1 MENKSNS
8 LNRIKRH
15 QREKVLR
22 FSIRKYS
29 FGAASVAV
37 AALMFLGARVASADT
52 VSGSSSQSTAGVVQ
66 PNDKGDSPVGIKEPT
81 ENKSEVVNKSL
92 ENKETAIVENS
103 SNTVD
108 KSQLR
113 KVVEELNALL
123 STKLNL
129 DDSVLSSVKERVKKA
144 QVLLDKADAV
154 QKDINELKELLSTD
168 LATLSTTVKES
179 SDVKE
184 SSEVRESN
192 TGTEAEKPVS
202 ESSSEVRASEESQT
216 VSAKKDALKVSVD
229 QLQAAILEV
238 PEHDTT
244 KEVLEKANELLGL
257 AQGVLQNTTVSLTDV
272 EQMNKLVKRMF
283 TSVKNATT
291 RLSSGARDPRN
302 GQRMAQGTGF
312 RADSGRVEGALNNVK
327 EYISE
332 PAGQGSTVEG
342 NRTRTIE
349 KVFMTA
355 KYSTEGNQKFITY
368 DVFFHNDGKALG
380 GDFVGDAF
388 WFYPPRDLLYNVGS
402 NYPVG
407 VVSDAY
413 YERYQKKPGTTGRL
427 SDNPDHFTQVGPRYM
442 VSLSAGKVQDDGS
455 QRLWG
460 SAGGLFQ
467 FDGGPSGRNRS
478 QVQQMLKQ
486 LQNNPEL
493 NSIIRLGNNPNG
505 SLPGPSYSHLLTIS
519 KHQHFAYK
527 YHVKMRLRDDV
538 TDAQAQRAGAMA
550 VSAKAGG
557 GTTAY
562 EAYVYAATGTRL
574 VSKPDAQLNPIQGLT
589 VTKTVGD
596 TLGDPDDPANSGYV
610 RHKES
615 KPFPASMKWSW
626 QNGVKPASTA
636 TTAGVFKYKVIA
648 RYQDGTSSEDKGSGS
663 DGTVTLNV
671 KPKTPVIDQNSVNEK
686 AGKKGQKVVVN
697 VQNGVPD
704 NSTVTLYSGNKVI
717 GTGTTSGQKAT
728 INVPGV
734 LPSTE
739 IKAKTTVKDTT
750 VDSEFSAPVIPTPER
765 DTQPP
770 TVKMT
775 NPTNN
780 REFVLGSSE
789 NNSPEVE
796 VFRGATLDIPLK
808 MHDNNANGKINIK
821 HISGLPRGV
830 NLNHGNTLT
839 TNSGSETKPAT
850 ATISG
855 RVATDAHLGTN
866 VVTLKASDDATG
878 NVDKGNQSTLKFKV
892 KTYDLAFEDR
902 GTPVNDNTRSDVL
915 GLKQRSADPNHY
927 LTTTDGTNKGDGYF
941 GADMKFRYLNGNE
954 ISEHVSFDKIGKYDV
969 KARAYFPN
977 SKTSTKGLPT
987 NPTTGLTG
995 DTASVAG
1002 RGFLEK
1008 TIEFNVKPNT
1018 PTLAQEQF
1026 YGTAGS
1032 RPSVTVGNL
1041 PTSDQLQNG
1050 SNVTVELYQGTTKVA
1065 SKTVTDRNSTTTL
1078 FAGDFTANLREGQ
1091 PVHAVVKVSGG
1102 QNATAYSVT
1111 SDNSADR
1118 NVTGRSVFAQPA
1130 NKIVQI
1136 KKGNLSEEEKTAI
1149 KNAIFEAN
1157 KNGILRGKTVNDITI
1172 TDAGVIRAVDKDNKV
1187 AELEVNPT
1195 TGVVTRYAH
1204 IRDDYNLTFKNNG
1217 ILANRPTDKGFEWSQ
1232 DGKSLIYKFDATKG
1246 TPLPINDI
1254 LNTITA
1260 NPKNPDASRQPSLTV
1275 VNGTDKVAGERKE
1288 NGYKHEGGFFY
1299 HNNKPVNVLD
1309 IVRDNFA
1316 GGGTVDNSANKL
1328 VETNRSDV
1336 NDRNIVGTNL
1346 EKGTTTIPVSNGAG
1360 TVTINTPVVKAK
1372 DGSSLI
1378 VKRKLYLMP
1387 KWTDAAL
1394 LAERNTTLENNTN
1407 VINLYFVPVDPIKP
1421 EVARSNSNNL
1431 ATSSNQATRLAENTS
1446 FTSLVKVT
1454 DNYDKDDA
1462 TNATTNT
1469 VRSKL
1474 NMWVKTGNTKTLIV
1488 ENGVEKT
1495 DVITRLK
1502 KEVTP
1507 ATYEVFA
1514 KTTDASGNKSHE
1526 DNSDGASLGFFKVGY
1541 NLVARQTINVVRGE
1555 TLTQAE
1561 LNKLVQVREGN
1572 TLQDL
1577 PQGATVTAV
1586 LETASIRSG
1595 KEETKTVEATVNFG
1609 ENRTQK
1615 INLTY
1620 KVLNTFPI
1628 ARTLYDFKN
1637 PDTARSGGSSVYYH
1651 NGGTIP
1657 DGMTWIYKAS
1667 DNVAQPG
1674 DKFTEALAKD
1684 PVGTTNYKFG
1694 GKYDYSRNTN
1704 RPTTTGNLE
1713 YTETVTHKVFDV
1725 EANRI
1730 RVTVSKGAT
1739 LTEQNAKDAVAK
1751 VAGSEDLPTGTTYEW
1766 VNAQGNKQ
1774 TLIANTPGV
1783 QNYRVKVTLPM
1794 SQTGQNQPDATQ
1806 KRPSKIIDVKV
1817 NVKPEAPTYDTTIK
1831 PKGSIGVPTVASTD
1845 RELTGTGRPGAKIK
1859 VTVPG
1864 VPINEVTVGNNGKWR
1879 VSLPKGLNSNQLN
1892 QTQLVPRDQVTV
1904 TQIVDGI
1911 ESDATNVAVSLGE
1924 TTIQPSEERG
1934 NSLFAGAK
1942 NIVVKA
1948 PHDAGMVYVSY
1959 TDKATGAAREIGLKR
1974 ENINSTWVSN
1984 KPTLGE
1990 VKNTT
1995 KDAFTNTITIEMKES
2010 IAEGT
2015 AKAIANI
2022 SERNY
2027 SSAVDWKTIQVTNQ
2041 APTVTSAVAGNEK
2054 VLEFGENIDLKT
2066 LVTKADYED
2075 DKDATRGTKVRTEIV
2090 SVNGQNDVKDINSRK
2105 PGTYIVKYKA
2115 IDSQGKESGE
2125 IQLTVKVREDKP
2137 TPPTAT
2143 APSDGTV
2150 TVTPTGDA
2158 DKVTVNYTD
2167 EKEQNKT
2174 VTVVKDKNGTWS
2186 SSDKP
2191 VGVTVDSSTG
2201 QLLIPAEGVKDKSQV
2216 TATATKG
2223 DSHPSEPTTVT
2234 AQAKDFTPVKP
2245 DEKVVVQDKSHLTP
2259 EEKKQVEDK
2268 VKAKNPGK
2276 TVTVGEDGTATVT
2289 DPSTK
2294 ISHPI
2299 AGKDLVIEDFTPV
2312 KPDEKVVVQDKSH
2325 LTPEEK
2331 KQVEDKVKAK
2341 NPGKTVTVGD
2351 DGTAT
2356 VTDLEIGIS
2365 HDIVGEEM
2373 TLIAPPTVELPEF
2386 KGGVNGELP
2395 DPITLPELT
2404 IEVRWID
2411 EDGNVLKPSVKTGNE
2426 KDVEHGSIPGYEFV
2440 RTVIDENEPVITHI
2454 FRKVSGSTNPNT
2466 IPVTPVTPDT
2476 NRGSG
2481 QDAPAP
2487 TTPVPDAVT
2496 PNADQVD
2503 TKTTV
2508 DNGAKSNGSQ
2518 NVLPNTG
2525 TESNATLASLG
2536 LLGMLGGLGLA
2547 LAKKKED

>member
-37 AALMFLGARVASADT
+37 AALMFLGARVVSADT
-52 VSGSSSQSTAGVVQ
+52 VSGSNSQSTAGVVQ
-66 PNDKGDSPVGIKEPT
+66 PNDKGNSPVGIKEPT
-81 ENKSEVVNKSL
+81 ENKSEVVNSSL
-92 ENKETAIVENS
+92 ENKETALVENS

-113 KVVEELNALL
+113 TVVEELNSLL

-129 DDSVLSSVKERVKKA
+129 DDSVLSSVKERVQRA
-144 QVLLDKADAV
+144 QALLDKADAV
-154 QKDINELKELLSTD
+154 QKDINELKELLSAD
-168 LATLSTTVKES
+168 LATLSNA
-179 SDVKE
+179 VKE

-192 TGTEAEKPVS
+192 TGTEAEKPAS
-202 ESSSEVRASEESQT
+202 QPSSEVRASEENQT

-229 QLQAAILEV
+229 QLKAAISEV

-244 KEVLEKANELLGL
+244 KKVLEKANELLGL
-257 AQGVLQNTTVSLTDV
+257 AQGVLENTTVSLNEV
-272 EQMNKLVKRMF
+272 EEMNKLVKRMF
-283 TSVKNATT
+283 ISVKNATT
-291 RLSSGARDPRN
+291 RLSSGSHDPRN
-302 GQRMAQGTGF
+302 GKRIAEGTGF

-574 VSKPDAQLNPIQGLT
+574 VSKPATPSIPTNLTGKAGTRTQIEVDAEAGVSVVVYDRGGQELGQGKANASGKAFITPSKDIPSGKVTARAIDKAGNVSDPSNPQVATAPVPNPIT
-589 VTKTVGD
+589 VSPFTHGD
-596 TLGDPDDPANSGYV
+596 TSVTLRPNGKTDIVYASIQGKAIKFEKQANNQYKQITNDAKITFTPKGDGSITITLPAGKQFKAGDRVVTRAENSDITSNTGT
-610 RHKES
+610 R
-615 KPFPASMKWSW
+615 
-626 QNGVKPASTA
+626 ASTEA
-636 TTAGVFKYKVIA
+636 EVYGQLKRSDKVPVKDPSNLSPTDKERVKAAVLKANPGIEVADLTIA
-648 RYQDGTSSEDKGSGS
+648 KNGDVTYNHRGEGS
-663 DGTVTLNV
+663 NV
-671 KPKTPVIDQNSVNEK
+671 KREIQLKDNVNRDNVAPGKPTIETPLLGK
-686 AGKKGQKVVVN
+686 AGTRTSIIVQTEAGAKVELFDSKNRKIGEKVADKQGRVTIEPTANLVAGN
-697 VQNGVPD
+697 V
-704 NSTVTLYSGNKVI
+704 TA
-717 GTGTTSGQKAT
+717 KAT
-728 INVPGV
+728 DEAGNISQ
-734 LPSTE
+734 PSD
-739 IKAKTTVKDTT
+739 AKVATYPLVK
-750 VDSEFSAPVIPTPER
+750 
-765 DTQPP
+765 QP
-770 TVKMT
+770 
-775 NPTNN
+775 
-780 REFVLGSSE
+780 
-789 NNSPEVE
+789 
-796 VFRGATLDIPLK
+796 I
-808 MHDNNANGKINIK
+808 INIK
-821 HISGLPRGV
+821 
-830 NLNHGNTLT
+830 
-839 TNSGSETKPAT
+839 
-850 ATISG
+850 
-855 RVATDAHLGTN
+855 
-866 VVTLKASDDATG
+866 
-878 NVDKGNQSTLKFKV
+878 Q
-892 KTYDLAFEDR
+892 
-902 GTPVNDNTRSDVL
+902 
-915 GLKQRSADPNHY
+915 
-927 LTTTDGTNKGDGYF
+927 
-941 GADMKFRYLNGNE
+941 
-954 ISEHVSFDKIGKYDV
+954 
-969 KARAYFPN
+969 
-977 SKTSTKGLPT
+977 
-987 NPTTGLTG
+987 
-995 DTASVAG
+995 
-1002 RGFLEK
+1002 
-1008 TIEFNVKPNT
+1008 
-1018 PTLAQEQF
+1018 
-1026 YGTAGS
+1026 
-1032 RPSVTVGNL
+1032 
-1041 PTSDQLQNG
+1041 
-1050 SNVTVELYQGTTKVA
+1050 
-1065 SKTVTDRNSTTTL
+1065 
-1078 FAGDFTANLREGQ
+1078 
-1091 PVHAVVKVSGG
+1091 
-1102 QNATAYSVT
+1102 
-1111 SDNSADR
+1111 
-1118 NVTGRSVFAQPA
+1118 
-1130 NKIVQI
+1130 
-1136 KKGNLSEEEKTAI
+1136 
-1149 KNAIFEAN
+1149 
-1157 KNGILRGKTVNDITI
+1157 
-1172 TDAGVIRAVDKDNKV
+1172 
-1187 AELEVNPT
+1187 
-1195 TGVVTRYAH
+1195 
-1204 IRDDYNLTFKNNG
+1204 
-1217 ILANRPTDKGFEWSQ
+1217 
-1232 DGKSLIYKFDATKG
+1232 
-1246 TPLPINDI
+1246 
-1254 LNTITA
+1254 
-1260 NPKNPDASRQPSLTV
+1260 
-1275 VNGTDKVAGERKE
+1275 GERLTPEEIKQT
-1288 NGYKHEGGFFY
+1288 
-1299 HNNKPVNVLD
+1299 VL
-1309 IVRDNFA
+1309 
-1316 GGGTVDNSANKL
+1316 L
-1328 VETNRSDV
+1328 Q
-1336 NDRNIVGTNL
+1336 
-1346 EKGTTTIPVSNGAG
+1346 NGAG
-1360 TVTINTPVVKAK
+1360 TTNLPSNVQVTGNF
-1372 DGSSLI
+1372 D
-1378 VKRKLYLMP
+1378 
-1387 KWTDAAL
+1387 
-1394 LAERNTTLENNTN
+1394 
-1407 VINLYFVPVDPIKP
+1407 
-1421 EVARSNSNNL
+1421 
-1431 ATSSNQATRLAENTS
+1431 TSSAG
-1446 FTSLVKVT
+1446 
-1454 DNYDKDDA
+1454 DK
-1462 TNATTNT
+1462 
-1469 VRSKL
+1469 
-1474 NMWVKTGNTKTLIV
+1474 
-1488 ENGVEKT
+1488 
-1495 DVITRLK
+1495 
-1502 KEVTP
+1502 
-1507 ATYEVFA
+1507 
-1514 KTTDASGNKSHE
+1514 KTT
-1526 DNSDGASLGFFKVGY
+1526 V
-1541 NLVARQTINVVRGE
+1541 
-1555 TLTQAE
+1555 
-1561 LNKLVQVREGN
+1561 
-1572 TLQDL
+1572 
-1577 PQGATVTAV
+1577 TVTFPDAP
-1586 LETASIRSG
+1586 AQQ
-1595 KEETKTVEATVNFG
+1595 VEV
-1609 ENRTQK
+1609 
-1615 INLTY
+1615 TY
-1620 KVLNTFPI
+1620 KVLPTFPI
-1628 ARTLYDFKN
+1628 ARMVYDFKGMDHGNSESGYYVN
-1637 PDTARSGGSSVYYH
+1637 PGNLPSGMVWVAKR
-1651 NGGTIP
+1651 NGEQEQSASKLRE
-1657 DGMTWIYKAS
+1657 MLKA
-1667 DNVAQPG
+1667 
-1674 DKFTEALAKD
+1674 D
-1684 PVGTTNYKFG
+1684 PVGTKTYTFS
-1694 GKYDYSRNTN
+1694 GKYNHGRFTN
-1704 RPTTTGNLE
+1704 NPNDAQKLAHTGTFE
-1713 YTETVTHKVFDV
+1713 HKVFDV
-1725 EANRI
+1725 EANRT

-1817 NVKPEAPTYDTTIK
+1817 NVKPEAPTYNTTIN

-1864 VPINEVTVGNNGKWR
+1864 VTINEVTVGNNGKWR

-1959 TDKATGAAREIGLKR
+1959 TDKATGKAHEIGLKR
-1974 ENINSTWVSN
+1974 ENINSPWVSN

-2022 SERNY
+2022 SEGKY

-2090 SVNGQNDVKDINSRK
+2090 SVNGQNNVKDINSRK
-2105 PGTYIVKYKA
+2105 SGTYIVKYKA

-2125 IQLTVKVREDKP
+2125 IQLTVKVREDKPTPPTATAPSDGTVTVTPTGDADKVIVNYTDEKNAQKTVTVVKAKNGTWSSSDKPAGVTVDPRTGALLIPEDGVRDRSQVTATATKGDSRPSDPKIVTAQQRDFVPVVPDKTPVTKVTNLTPEEREKVKAKVQTRNPGKNISISTDGTATLTDPKTNISHQISGDKLVESNDKIKPTVEIPYDNPARQEIYVYSGETNNITIKVKDNSGKISKSYLVFAANDRRGLGAEDNSYLGGGSSNGLYLTATKIHSDTPTSENQPATITVSGNLNNQPFTGEKSITRYVFAEDPSGNTNYDHVGRTDDTGALGRVKFVWKSQTSKYDAQAPGTPVLLDNADATQIENAVKQANPTFSDKITSLTVNGNNVIVTYKDDSTDRLDASKVFKVRDSKP

-2289 DPSTK
+2289 D
-2294 ISHPI
+2294 
-2299 AGKDLVIEDFTPV
+2299 
-2312 KPDEKVVVQDKSH
+2312 
-2325 LTPEEK
+2325 
-2331 KQVEDKVKAK
+2331 
-2341 NPGKTVTVGD
+2341 
-2351 DGTAT
+2351 
-2356 VTDLEIGIS
+2356 LEIGIS

-2386 KGGVNGELP
+2386 NGGVNGELP
-2395 DPITLPELT
+2395 DPIPSRELT

-2411 EDGNVLKPSVKTGNE
+2411 EDGNVLKPSVKTGE
-2426 KDVEHGSIPGYEFV
+2426 ADATAHGSIPGYEFV
-2440 RTVIDENEPVITHI
+2440 RTMIDENEPVITHI

-2476 NRGSG
+2476 NGGSG
-2481 QDAPAP
+2481 QDAPAPTP

>member
-8 LNRIKRH
+8 LNRLKRH

-52 VSGSSSQSTAGVVQ
+52 LNESSSQSTAGVVH
-66 PNDKGDSPVGIKEPT
+66 PNDKGDSPVIIENTT
-81 ENKSEVVNKSL
+81 ENKSEVVNSSL
-92 ENKETAIVENS
+92 ENKETALVENS

-113 KVVEELNALL
+113 TVVEELNSLL

-129 DDSVLSSVKERVKKA
+129 DDSVLSSVKERVQIA
-144 QVLLDKADAV
+144 QALLDKADAV

-168 LATLSTTVKES
+168 LATLSNA
-179 SDVKE
+179 VKE

-192 TGTEAEKPVS
+192 TGTEAEKPAS
-202 ESSSEVRASEESQT
+202 QPSSEVRASEENQT
-216 VSAKKDALKVSVD
+216 VSAKKDSLKVSVD
-229 QLQAAILEV
+229 QLQAAISEV

-244 KEVLEKANELLGL
+244 KEVLKKANEVMVL

-272 EQMNKLVKRMF
+272 EQMNKRVKRMF
-283 TSVKNATT
+283 ISVKNATT
-291 RLSSGARDPRN
+291 RLTSGSHDPRN
-302 GQRMAQGTGF
+302 GKSMDQGTGF
-312 RADSGRVEGALNNVK
+312 RANGELVEGALSNVK

-332 PAGQGSTVEG
+332 PAGHGSTVEG
-342 NRTRTIE
+342 NRPKTIE
-349 KVFMTA
+349 KTFMKAT
-355 KYSTEGNQKFITY
+355 YSKEGDKKFITY
-368 DVFFHNDGKALG
+368 DVYFQNDGKALDG
-380 GDFVGDAF
+380 IYKNAF
-388 WFYPPRDLLYNVGS
+388 WFYPPRDLLYDAGRS
-402 NYPVG
+402 YPVG
-407 VVSDAY
+407 VVSEAY
-413 YERYQKKPGTTGRL
+413 YERYKKKEGATGTL
-427 SDNPDHFTQVGPRYM
+427 SENPNNFTREGERYN
-442 VSLSAGKVQDDGS
+442 VPLGALNVRNGFQDYNS
-455 QRLWG
+455 QNLWKN
-460 SAGGLFQ
+460 AGGIYQLS
-467 FDGGPSGRNRS
+467 GGPNSNDQR
-478 QVQQMLKQ
+478 QQMLKQ
-486 LQNNPEL
+486 LQYNEDL
-493 NSIIRLGNNPNG
+493 NRIIKLNNNPNG
-505 SLPGPSYSHLLTIS
+505 SYPGASYSHLLTVGS
-519 KHQHFAYK
+519 GQNYAYK
-527 YHVKMRLRDDV
+527 YHVKMRLKDNV
-538 TDAQAQRAGAMA
+538 TDAQARTAGTIA
-550 VSAKAGG
+550 VTAKEGYAK
-557 GTTAY
+557 TALA
-562 EAYVYAATGTRL
+562 AYVYAATGTRL
-574 VSKPDAQLNPIQGLT
+574 VSKPVTPSIPTNLTGKAGTRTQIEVDAEAGVSVVVYDHGGKELGRGEANTSGKAFIKPTKDIPSGKVTAKAIDKAGNVSDPSNPQVATAPVPNPIT
-589 VTKTVGD
+589 VSPFTHGD
-596 TLGDPDDPANSGYV
+596 TSVTLRPNGKTDIVYATIRGNGIKYEKQANGNYRELSNPS
-610 RHKES
+610 RMS
-615 KPFPASMKWSW
+615 FRA
-626 QNGVKPASTA
+626 N
-636 TTAGVFKYKVIA
+636 
-648 RYQDGTSSEDKGSGS
+648 QDGTITIGLPQGQQLQAGDRVVTRAENSDITSNTGTRASAEEEGYGQLKRSDKVPVKDPSNLSPTDKERVKAAVLKANPGIEVADLTIAKNGDVTYNHRGEGSNGKREIQLK
-663 DGTVTLNV
+663 DNV
-671 KPKTPVIDQNSVNEK
+671 NRDNVAPGKPTIETPLLGK
-686 AGKKGQKVVVN
+686 AGTRTPITVQTEAGAKVELFDSKNHKIGEKVADNQGRVTIEPTANLVAGN
-697 VQNGVPD
+697 V
-704 NSTVTLYSGNKVI
+704 TA
-717 GTGTTSGQKAT
+717 KAT
-728 INVPGV
+728 DEAGNISQ
-734 LPSTE
+734 PSD
-739 IKAKTTVKDTT
+739 AKVATYPLVK
-750 VDSEFSAPVIPTPER
+750 
-765 DTQPP
+765 QP
-770 TVKMT
+770 
-775 NPTNN
+775 
-780 REFVLGSSE
+780 
-789 NNSPEVE
+789 
-796 VFRGATLDIPLK
+796 I
-808 MHDNNANGKINIK
+808 INIK
-821 HISGLPRGV
+821 
-830 NLNHGNTLT
+830 
-839 TNSGSETKPAT
+839 
-850 ATISG
+850 
-855 RVATDAHLGTN
+855 
-866 VVTLKASDDATG
+866 
-878 NVDKGNQSTLKFKV
+878 Q
-892 KTYDLAFEDR
+892 
-902 GTPVNDNTRSDVL
+902 
-915 GLKQRSADPNHY
+915 
-927 LTTTDGTNKGDGYF
+927 
-941 GADMKFRYLNGNE
+941 
-954 ISEHVSFDKIGKYDV
+954 
-969 KARAYFPN
+969 
-977 SKTSTKGLPT
+977 
-987 NPTTGLTG
+987 
-995 DTASVAG
+995 
-1002 RGFLEK
+1002 
-1008 TIEFNVKPNT
+1008 
-1018 PTLAQEQF
+1018 
-1026 YGTAGS
+1026 
-1032 RPSVTVGNL
+1032 
-1041 PTSDQLQNG
+1041 
-1050 SNVTVELYQGTTKVA
+1050 
-1065 SKTVTDRNSTTTL
+1065 
-1078 FAGDFTANLREGQ
+1078 
-1091 PVHAVVKVSGG
+1091 
-1102 QNATAYSVT
+1102 
-1111 SDNSADR
+1111 
-1118 NVTGRSVFAQPA
+1118 
-1130 NKIVQI
+1130 
-1136 KKGNLSEEEKTAI
+1136 
-1149 KNAIFEAN
+1149 
-1157 KNGILRGKTVNDITI
+1157 
-1172 TDAGVIRAVDKDNKV
+1172 
-1187 AELEVNPT
+1187 
-1195 TGVVTRYAH
+1195 
-1204 IRDDYNLTFKNNG
+1204 
-1217 ILANRPTDKGFEWSQ
+1217 
-1232 DGKSLIYKFDATKG
+1232 
-1246 TPLPINDI
+1246 
-1254 LNTITA
+1254 
-1260 NPKNPDASRQPSLTV
+1260 
-1275 VNGTDKVAGERKE
+1275 GERLTPEEIKQT
-1288 NGYKHEGGFFY
+1288 
-1299 HNNKPVNVLD
+1299 VL
-1309 IVRDNFA
+1309 
-1316 GGGTVDNSANKL
+1316 L
-1328 VETNRSDV
+1328 Q
-1336 NDRNIVGTNL
+1336 
-1346 EKGTTTIPVSNGAG
+1346 NGAG
-1360 TVTINTPVVKAK
+1360 TTNLPSNVQVTGNF
-1372 DGSSLI
+1372 D
-1378 VKRKLYLMP
+1378 
-1387 KWTDAAL
+1387 
-1394 LAERNTTLENNTN
+1394 
-1407 VINLYFVPVDPIKP
+1407 
-1421 EVARSNSNNL
+1421 
-1431 ATSSNQATRLAENTS
+1431 TSSAG
-1446 FTSLVKVT
+1446 
-1454 DNYDKDDA
+1454 DK
-1462 TNATTNT
+1462 
-1469 VRSKL
+1469 
-1474 NMWVKTGNTKTLIV
+1474 
-1488 ENGVEKT
+1488 
-1495 DVITRLK
+1495 
-1502 KEVTP
+1502 
-1507 ATYEVFA
+1507 
-1514 KTTDASGNKSHE
+1514 KTT
-1526 DNSDGASLGFFKVGY
+1526 V
-1541 NLVARQTINVVRGE
+1541 
-1555 TLTQAE
+1555 
-1561 LNKLVQVREGN
+1561 
-1572 TLQDL
+1572 
-1577 PQGATVTAV
+1577 TVTFPDAP
-1586 LETASIRSG
+1586 AQQ
-1595 KEETKTVEATVNFG
+1595 VEV
-1609 ENRTQK
+1609 
-1615 INLTY
+1615 TY
-1620 KVLNTFPI
+1620 KVLPTFPI
-1628 ARTLYDFKN
+1628 ARTVYDFKGMDHGNDESGYYVN
-1637 PDTARSGGSSVYYH
+1637 PGNLPSGMVWVAKR
-1651 NGGTIP
+1651 NGEQEQSASKLRE
-1657 DGMTWIYKAS
+1657 MLKA
-1667 DNVAQPG
+1667 
-1674 DKFTEALAKD
+1674 D
-1684 PVGTTNYKFG
+1684 PVGTKTYTFS
-1694 GKYDYSRNTN
+1694 GKYNHGRFTN
-1704 RPTTTGNLE
+1704 NPNDAQKLAHTGTFE
-1713 YTETVTHKVFDV
+1713 HKVFDV
-1725 EANRI
+1725 EANRT

-1766 VNAQGNKQ
+1766 VNAQGNTQ
-1774 TLIANTPGV
+1774 TLTANTPGV
-1783 QNYRVKVTLPM
+1783 QNYRVKVTLPISQPI

-1817 NVKPEAPTYDTTIK
+1817 NVKPEAPTYNTTIN

-1864 VPINEVTVGNNGKWR
+1864 VTINEVTVGNNGKWR

-1974 ENINSTWVSN
+1974 ENINSPWVSN

-2090 SVNGQNDVKDINSRK
+2090 SVNGQNNVKDINSRK

-2158 DKVTVNYTD
+2158 DKVIVNYTDEKNAQKTVTVVKAKNGTWSSSDKPAGVTVDPRTGALLIPEDGVRDRSQVTATATKGDSRPSDPKIVTAQQRDFVPVVPDKTPVTKVTNLTPEEREKVKAKVQNRNPGKNISISEDGTATLTDPKTNISHQISGDKLVESNDKIKPTVEIPYDNVNKQEVYVYSGETNNITIKVKDNSGKISKSYLVFAANDRRGLGTEDNSYLGGGSSNGLYLTATKIHSDTPTSENQPATITVSGNLNNQPFTGEKSITRYVFAEDPSGNTNYDHVGRTDDTGALGRVKFVWKSQTSKYDAQAPGTPVLLDNADATQIENAVKQANPTFSDKIKSVTVNGNNVIVTYKDDSTDRLDASKVFKVRDSKPTPPTATAPSDGTVTVTPTGDADKVTVNYTD

-2191 VGVTVDSSTG
+2191 AGVTVDSSTG

-2234 AQAKDFTPVKP
+2234 AQAKGFTPVKP

-2276 TVTVGEDGTATVT
+2276 TVTVGDDGTATVT

>member
-37 AALMFLGARVASADT
+37 AALMFLGARVVSADT
-52 VSGSSSQSTAGVVQ
+52 VSGSNSQSTAGVVQ

-81 ENKSEVVNKSL
+81 ENKSEVVNSSL
-92 ENKETAIVENS
+92 ENKETALVENS

-108 KSQLR
+108 KAKLR

-129 DDSVLSSVKERVKKA
+129 NDSVLSSVKERVQRA
-144 QVLLDKADAV
+144 QALLDKADAV

-168 LATLSTTVKES
+168 LVTLSNA
-179 SDVKE
+179 VKE

-192 TGTEAEKPVS
+192 TGTEAEKPAIQP
-202 ESSSEVRASEESQT
+202 SSEVRASEESQT

-229 QLQAAILEV
+229 QLKAAISEV

-244 KEVLEKANELLGL
+244 KEVLEKANEVMVL

-283 TSVKNATT
+283 ISVKNATT
-291 RLSSGARDPRN
+291 RLSSGSHDPRN
-302 GQRMAQGTGF
+302 GQRIARGTGERAATVSSKWTNQDNQLIYQRF
-312 RADSGRVEGALNNVK
+312 RATDGD
-327 EYISE
+327 
-332 PAGQGSTVEG
+332 G
-342 NRTRTIE
+342 NRRNDDRQFTENKVDMTGRIETIGG
-349 KVFMTA
+349 V
-355 KYSTEGNQKFITY
+355 KYAVY
-368 DVFFHNDGKALG
+368 DIFFNNDGKSMANLSRYQTYRFMLQPKILDLASSG
-380 GDFVGDAF
+380 AYNPDTI
-388 WFYPPRDLLYNVGS
+388 RDLSFEIYRRNNQNEGGTLSQNPEKFHLERTLNYHFINDNERTQNGFTYSYSLGVRASGDHYKDMKDIFKGNNYDPYLEKAVKLEGKHRNFGYGLGLKTEDKTAAVHMHLKAKLRSGVTEEEVRQAFTIAVASTFGQTTHQSYVFGSGKEATENVEPTVKQS
-402 NYPVG
+402 AKYPISGKEVT
-407 VVSDAY
+407 
-413 YERYQKKPGTTGRL
+413 KKV
-427 SDNPDHFTQVGPRYM
+427 DE
-442 VSLSAGKVQDDGS
+442 SLGNLDKPVDSGFVTRNNNFPADIHWS
-455 QRLWG
+455 W
-460 SAGGLFQ
+460 
-467 FDGGPSGRNRS
+467 PSG
-478 QVQQMLKQ
+478 K
-486 LQNNPEL
+486 
-493 NSIIRLGNNPNG
+493 
-505 SLPGPSYSHLLTIS
+505 PST
-519 KHQHFAYK
+519 
-527 YHVKMRLRDDV
+527 
-538 TDAQAQRAGAMA
+538 
-550 VSAKAGG
+550 
-557 GTTAY
+557 
-562 EAYVYAATGTRL
+562 
-574 VSKPDAQLNPIQGLT
+574 
-589 VTKTVGD
+589 
-596 TLGDPDDPANSGYV
+596 
-610 RHKES
+610 
-615 KPFPASMKWSW
+615 
-626 QNGVKPASTA
+626 
-636 TTAGVFKYKVIA
+636 TTAGVFRYKVKA
-648 RYQDGTSSEDKGSGS
+648 QYSDNTSNTTDA
-663 DGTVTLNV
+663 TLKV
-671 KPKTPVIDQNSVNEK
+671 VPKQPVIDQNSVNEK
-686 AGKKGQKVVVN
+686 AGKTEQTVTVN
-697 VQNGVPD
+697 VGNGVPKD
-704 NSTVTLYSGNKVI
+704 SIVTLYSGTTVI
-717 GTGTTSGQKAT
+717 GTGKTNGTTAT
-728 INVPGV
+728 IKVSKA
-734 LPSTE
+734 LPSTAITARTSVQNSNGKVE
-739 IKAKTTVKDTT
+739 
-750 VDSEFSAPVIPTPER
+750 SELSAPVTPTPER

-780 REFVLGSSE
+780 RESVLGSSE

-821 HISGLPRGV
+821 HISGLPKGV
-830 NLNHGNTLT
+830 NLNNGNTLT

-1026 YGTAGS
+1026 YGTASS

-1065 SKTVTDRNSTTTL
+1065 SKTVTDRNGTTTL
-1078 FAGDFTANLREGQ
+1078 SAGDFTANLREGQ

-1526 DNSDGASLGFFKVGY
+1526 DTSDGASLGFFKVGY

-1577 PQGATVTAV
+1577 PQGATVTAA

-1615 INLTY
+1615 VTLTY

-1628 ARTLYDFKN
+1628 ARKLYDFKN

-1713 YTETVTHKVFDV
+1713 YTETVVHKVFDV
-1725 EANRI
+1725 EANRT

-1766 VNAQGNKQ
+1766 VNAQGNTQ
-1774 TLIANTPGV
+1774 TLTANTPGV
-1783 QNYRVKVTLPM
+1783 QNYRVKVTLPI

-1817 NVKPEAPTYDTTIK
+1817 NVKPEAPTYDKTIK

-1864 VPINEVTVGNNGKWR
+1864 VPINEVTVANNGKWR

-1959 TDKATGAAREIGLKR
+1959 TDKATGKAREIGLKR
-1974 ENINSTWVSN
+1974 ENINSPWVSN

-2041 APTVTSAVAGNEK
+2041 APTVTSAVSGNEK
-2054 VLEFGENIDLKT
+2054 IVEFGENIDLKT

-2090 SVNGQNDVKDINSRK
+2090 SVNGQNNVKDINSRK

-2158 DKVTVNYTD
+2158 DKVIVNYTD
-2167 EKEQNKT
+2167 EKNAQKT
-2174 VTVVKDKNGTWS
+2174 VTVVKAKNGTWS

-2191 VGVTVDSSTG
+2191 AGVTVDSSTG

-2276 TVTVGEDGTATVT
+2276 TVTVGDDGTATVT

-2299 AGKDLVIEDFTPV
+2299 AGKDLVIEDFGVNGIPEVTPS
-2312 KPDEKVVVQDKSH
+2312 Q
-2325 LTPEEK
+2325 PEYT
-2331 KQVEDKVKAK
+2331 D
-2341 NPGKTVTVGD
+2341 PVGTSST
-2351 DGTAT
+2351 DGN
-2356 VTDLEIGIS
+2356 GN
-2365 HDIVGEEM
+2365 
-2373 TLIAPPTVELPEF
+2373 LIDPPTVELPEF
-2386 KGGVNGELP
+2386 NGGVNGELP
-2395 DPITLPELT
+2395 DPVELPKVKLIITK
-2404 IEVRWID
+2404 WID
-2411 EDGNVLKPSVKTGNE
+2411 EQGNELKPADAKAPAVLGEANE
-2426 KDVEHGSIPGYEFV
+2426 ALEAGEIAGYVFV
-2440 RTVIDENEPVITHI
+2440 RTDVNEEGDVVTHV
-2454 FRKVSGSTNPNT
+2454 FRKVTPTKPEGNGEQQGGDNT
-2466 IPVTPVTPDT
+2466 PQPTPEVPTDNTERQPETEKPTVPDT
-2476 NRGSG
+2476 K
-2481 QDAPAP
+2481 QAEQP
-2487 TTPVPDAVT
+2487 T
-2496 PNADQVD
+2496 Q
-2503 TKTTV
+2503 TV
-2508 DNGAKSNGSQ
+2508 DAQVAPSQ
-2518 NVLPNTG
+2518 NQAVLPNTG
-2525 TESNATLASLG
+2525 TKADRATGALGALSLLGAFG
-2536 LLGMLGGLGLA
+2536 LLF
-2547 LAKKKED
+2547 AKKKKDDEEETRNN

>member
-1 MENKSNS
+1 
-8 LNRIKRH
+8 
-15 QREKVLR
+15 
-22 FSIRKYS
+22 
-29 FGAASVAV
+29 
-37 AALMFLGARVASADT
+37 
-52 VSGSSSQSTAGVVQ
+52 
-66 PNDKGDSPVGIKEPT
+66 
-81 ENKSEVVNKSL
+81 
-92 ENKETAIVENS
+92 
-103 SNTVD
+103 
-108 KSQLR
+108 
-113 KVVEELNALL
+113 
-123 STKLNL
+123 
-129 DDSVLSSVKERVKKA
+129 
-144 QVLLDKADAV
+144 
-154 QKDINELKELLSTD
+154 
-168 LATLSTTVKES
+168 
-179 SDVKE
+179 
-184 SSEVRESN
+184 
-192 TGTEAEKPVS
+192 
-202 ESSSEVRASEESQT
+202 
-216 VSAKKDALKVSVD
+216 
-229 QLQAAILEV
+229 
-238 PEHDTT
+238 
-244 KEVLEKANELLGL
+244 
-257 AQGVLQNTTVSLTDV
+257 
-272 EQMNKLVKRMF
+272 
-283 TSVKNATT
+283 
-291 RLSSGARDPRN
+291 
-302 GQRMAQGTGF
+302 
-312 RADSGRVEGALNNVK
+312 
-327 EYISE
+327 
-332 PAGQGSTVEG
+332 
-342 NRTRTIE
+342 
-349 KVFMTA
+349 
-355 KYSTEGNQKFITY
+355 
-368 DVFFHNDGKALG
+368 
-380 GDFVGDAF
+380 
-388 WFYPPRDLLYNVGS
+388 
-402 NYPVG
+402 
-407 VVSDAY
+407 
-413 YERYQKKPGTTGRL
+413 
-427 SDNPDHFTQVGPRYM
+427 
-442 VSLSAGKVQDDGS
+442 
-455 QRLWG
+455 
-460 SAGGLFQ
+460 
-467 FDGGPSGRNRS
+467 
-478 QVQQMLKQ
+478 MLKQ
-486 LQNNPEL
+486 LQHNRDLNGIIKSNNNPD
-493 NSIIRLGNNPNG
+493 G
-505 SLPGPSYSHLLTIS
+505 SYPTLSYSHLLTVGS
-519 KHQHFAYK
+519 HQNFAYK

-538 TDAQAQRAGAMA
+538 TDTQAQRAGTMA
-550 VSAKAGG
+550 VTAKSGFA
-557 GTTAY
+557 TNALQ
-562 EAYVYAATGTRL
+562 AYVYAATGTRL
-574 VSKPDAQLNPIQGLT
+574 ESKPDAQLNPIQGLT

-615 KPFPASMKWSW
+615 KPFPAGMKWSW

-648 RYQDGTSSEDKGSGS
+648 SYQDGTNSENPGSGS

-686 AGKKGQKVVVN
+686 AGKTEQTVTVN
-697 VQNGVPD
+697 VGNGVPKD
-704 NSTVTLYSGNKVI
+704 SIVTLYSGNTVI
-717 GTGTTSGQKAT
+717 GTGKTNGTTAT
-728 INVPGV
+728 IKVSKA
-734 LPSTE
+734 LPSTAITARTSVQNSNGKVE
-739 IKAKTTVKDTT
+739 
-750 VDSEFSAPVIPTPER
+750 SELSVPVTPTPER

-821 HISGLPRGV
+821 HISGLPKGV
-830 NLNHGNTLT
+830 NLNNGNTLT

-902 GTPVNDNTRSDVL
+902 GTPINDNTRSDVL

-927 LTTTDGTNKGDGYF
+927 LTTTDGTNKGDGNF
-941 GADMKFRYLNGNE
+941 GADMKFRYLKGNE

-1026 YGTAGS
+1026 YGTASS

-1065 SKTVTDRNSTTTL
+1065 SKTVTDRNGTTTL
-1078 FAGDFTANLREGQ
+1078 SAGDFTANLREGQ

-1421 EVARSNSNNL
+1421 EVARSNSNTL

-1526 DNSDGASLGFFKVGY
+1526 DTSDGASLGFFKVGY

-1577 PQGATVTAV
+1577 PQGATVTAA

-1615 INLTY
+1615 VTLTY

-1628 ARTLYDFKN
+1628 ARKLYDFKN

-1713 YTETVTHKVFDV
+1713 YTETVVHEVFDV
-1725 EANRI
+1725 EANRT

-1739 LTEQNAKDAVAK
+1739 LTEQNAKDAVTK
-1751 VAGSEDLPTGTTYEW
+1751 VTGSDNLPDGTTYEW
-1766 VNAQGNKQ
+1766 VGN
-1774 TLIANTPGV
+1774 TETNTPGV
-1783 QNYRVKVTLPM
+1783 RTYKVKVTLPV
-1794 SQTGQNQPDATQ
+1794 SQTGTDAQPVATQ
-1806 KRPSKIIDVKV
+1806 VRSSKTIDVTV
-1817 NVKPEAPTYDTTIK
+1817 NVKPDVPTYNTTIK
-1831 PKGSIGVPTVASTD
+1831 ANGNIKVPTVASTD
-1845 RELTGTGRPGAKIK
+1845 RELTGTGAPGAKIK

-1864 VPINEVTVGNNGKWR
+1864 VTINEVTVGSNGKWT
-1879 VSLPKGLNSNQLN
+1879 VTLPKGLNSNQLN
-1892 QTQLVPRDQVTV
+1892 QTQLVPQDQVTI
-1904 TQIVDGI
+1904 TQSVGGV
-1911 ESDATNVAVSLGE
+1911 ESDPVNVAVSLGE
-1924 TTIQPSEERG
+1924 TTIQPSVASKDG
-1934 NSLFAGAK
+1934 ASLVAGTK

-1959 TDKATGAAREIGLKR
+1959 TDKATGKAHEIGLKR
-1974 ENINSTWVSN
+1974 ENINSPWVSI
-1984 KPTLGE
+1984 KPTLG
-1990 VKNTT
+1990 VVTNTS
-1995 KDAFTNTITIEMKES
+1995 KDAFTNNITIEMKES

-2022 SERNY
+2022 SEGKY

-2041 APTVTSAVAGNEK
+2041 APTVTSAVSGNEK
-2054 VLEFGENIDLKT
+2054 IVEFGENIDLKT

-2090 SVNGQNDVKDINSRK
+2090 SVNGQNNVKDINSRK

-2158 DKVTVNYTD
+2158 DKVIVNYTD
-2167 EKEQNKT
+2167 EKNAQKT
-2174 VTVVKDKNGTWS
+2174 VTVVKAKNGTWS

-2191 VGVTVDSSTG
+2191 AGVTVDSSTG

-2234 AQAKDFTPVKP
+2234 AQAK
-2245 DEKVVVQDKSHLTP
+2245 
-2259 EEKKQVEDK
+2259 
-2268 VKAKNPGK
+2268 
-2276 TVTVGEDGTATVT
+2276 
-2289 DPSTK
+2289 
-2294 ISHPI
+2294 
-2299 AGKDLVIEDFTPV
+2299 DFTPV

>member
-37 AALMFLGARVASADT
+37 AALMFLGARVVSADT
-52 VSGSSSQSTAGVVQ
+52 VSGSNSQSTAGVVQ

-81 ENKSEVVNKSL
+81 ENKSEVVNSSL
-92 ENKETAIVENS
+92 ENKETALVENS

-113 KVVEELNALL
+113 TVVEELNSLL

-129 DDSVLSSVKERVKKA
+129 DDSVLSSVKERVQRA
-144 QVLLDKADAV
+144 QALLDKADAV

-168 LATLSTTVKES
+168 LVTLSNA
-179 SDVKE
+179 VKE

-192 TGTEAEKPVS
+192 TGTEAEKPAIQP
-202 ESSSEVRASEESQT
+202 SSEVRASEESQT

-229 QLQAAILEV
+229 QLKAAISEV

-244 KEVLEKANELLGL
+244 KGVLEKANELLGA
-257 AQGVLQNTTVSLTDV
+257 AQGALENTTVSLNDV
-272 EQMNKLVKRMF
+272 EEMTKRVKRMF
-283 TSVKNATT
+283 ISVKNATT
-291 RLSSGARDPRN
+291 RLTSGSHDPRN
-302 GQRMAQGTGF
+302 GKSMDQGTGF
-312 RADSGRVEGALNNVK
+312 RANGELVEGALSNVK

-332 PAGQGSTVEG
+332 PAGHGSTVEG
-342 NRTRTIE
+342 NRPKTIE
-349 KVFMTA
+349 KTFMKAT
-355 KYSTEGNQKFITY
+355 YSKEGDKKFITY
-368 DVFFHNDGKALG
+368 DVYFQNDGKALDG
-380 GDFVGDAF
+380 IYKNAF
-388 WFYPPRDLLYNVGS
+388 WFYPPRDLLYDAGRS
-402 NYPVG
+402 YPVG
-407 VVSDAY
+407 VVSEAY
-413 YERYQKKPGTTGRL
+413 YERYKKKEGATGTL
-427 SDNPDHFTQVGPRYM
+427 SENPNNFTREGERYN
-442 VSLSAGKVQDDGS
+442 VPLGALNVRNGFQDYNS
-455 QRLWG
+455 QNLWKN
-460 SAGGLFQ
+460 AGGIYQLS
-467 FDGGPSGRNRS
+467 GGPNSNDQR
-478 QVQQMLKQ
+478 QQMLKQ
-486 LQNNPEL
+486 LQYNEDL
-493 NSIIRLGNNPNG
+493 NRIIKLNNNPNG
-505 SLPGPSYSHLLTIS
+505 SYPGASYSHLLTVGS
-519 KHQHFAYK
+519 GQNYAYK
-527 YHVKMRLRDDV
+527 YHVKMRLKDNV
-538 TDAQAQRAGAMA
+538 TDAQARTAGTIA
-550 VSAKAGG
+550 VTAKEGYAK
-557 GTTAY
+557 TALA
-562 EAYVYAATGTRL
+562 AYVYAATGTRL
-574 VSKPDAQLNPIQGLT
+574 VSKPVTPSIPTNLTGKAGTRTQIEVDAEAGVSVVVYDHGGKELGRGEANTSGKAFIKPTKDIPSGKVTAKAIDKAGNVSDPSNPQVATAPVPNPIT
-589 VTKTVGD
+589 VSPFTHGD
-596 TLGDPDDPANSGYV
+596 TSVTLRPNGKTDIVYATIRGNGIKYEKQANGNYRELSNPS
-610 RHKES
+610 RMS
-615 KPFPASMKWSW
+615 FRA
-626 QNGVKPASTA
+626 N
-636 TTAGVFKYKVIA
+636 
-648 RYQDGTSSEDKGSGS
+648 QDGTITIGLPQGQQLQAGDRVVTRAENSDITSNTGTRASAEEEGYGQLKRSDKVPVKDPSNLSPTDKERVKAAVLKANPGIKVADLTIAKNGDVTYNHRGEGS
-663 DGTVTLNV
+663 NV
-671 KPKTPVIDQNSVNEK
+671 EREIQLKDNVNRDNVAPGKPTIETPLLGK
-686 AGKKGQKVVVN
+686 AGTRTPITVQTEAGAKVELFDSKNRKIGEKVADKQGRVIIEPTENLVAGN
-697 VQNGVPD
+697 V
-704 NSTVTLYSGNKVI
+704 TA
-717 GTGTTSGQKAT
+717 KAT
-728 INVPGV
+728 DEAGNISQPSDPKQVTYPLTNQPIINIKQGEN
-734 LPSTE
+734 LTAAE
-739 IKAKTTVKDTT
+739 IKQTVLL
-750 VDSEFSAPVIPTPER
+750 
-765 DTQPP
+765 Q
-770 TVKMT
+770 
-775 NPTNN
+775 
-780 REFVLGSSE
+780 
-789 NNSPEVE
+789 
-796 VFRGATLDIPLK
+796 
-808 MHDNNANGKINIK
+808 NANG
-821 HISGLPRGV
+821 
-830 NLNHGNTLT
+830 T
-839 TNSGSETKPAT
+839 TNLPNNAQ
-850 ATISG
+850 
-855 RVATDAHLGTN
+855 V
-866 VVTLKASDDATG
+866 TG
-878 NVDKGNQSTLKFKV
+878 NFDTSSVGV
-892 KTYDLAFEDR
+892 KR
-902 GTPVNDNTRSDVL
+902 
-915 GLKQRSADPNHY
+915 
-927 LTTTDGTNKGDGYF
+927 TT
-941 GADMKFRYLNGNE
+941 
-954 ISEHVSFDKIGKYDV
+954 
-969 KARAYFPN
+969 
-977 SKTSTKGLPT
+977 
-987 NPTTGLTG
+987 
-995 DTASVAG
+995 
-1002 RGFLEK
+1002 
-1008 TIEFNVKPNT
+1008 
-1018 PTLAQEQF
+1018 
-1026 YGTAGS
+1026 
-1032 RPSVTVGNL
+1032 VTV
-1041 PTSDQLQNG
+1041 
-1050 SNVTVELYQGTTKVA
+1050 
-1065 SKTVTDRNSTTTL
+1065 R
-1078 FAGDFTANLREGQ
+1078 F
-1091 PVHAVVKVSGG
+1091 
-1102 QNATAYSVT
+1102 
-1111 SDNSADR
+1111 
-1118 NVTGRSVFAQPA
+1118 
-1130 NKIVQI
+1130 
-1136 KKGNLSEEEKTAI
+1136 
-1149 KNAIFEAN
+1149 
-1157 KNGILRGKTVNDITI
+1157 
-1172 TDAGVIRAVDKDNKV
+1172 
-1187 AELEVNPT
+1187 
-1195 TGVVTRYAH
+1195 
-1204 IRDDYNLTFKNNG
+1204 
-1217 ILANRPTDKGFEWSQ
+1217 
-1232 DGKSLIYKFDATKG
+1232 
-1246 TPLPINDI
+1246 
-1254 LNTITA
+1254 
-1260 NPKNPDASRQPSLTV
+1260 PDAPEQQ
-1275 VNGTDKVAGERKE
+1275 
-1288 NGYKHEGGFFY
+1288 
-1299 HNNKPVNVLD
+1299 
-1309 IVRDNFA
+1309 
-1316 GGGTVDNSANKL
+1316 
-1328 VETNRSDV
+1328 VEV
-1336 NDRNIVGTNL
+1336 
-1346 EKGTTTIPVSNGAG
+1346 
-1360 TVTINTPVVKAK
+1360 
-1372 DGSSLI
+1372 
-1378 VKRKLYLMP
+1378 
-1387 KWTDAAL
+1387 
-1394 LAERNTTLENNTN
+1394 
-1407 VINLYFVPVDPIKP
+1407 
-1421 EVARSNSNNL
+1421 
-1431 ATSSNQATRLAENTS
+1431 
-1446 FTSLVKVT
+1446 
-1454 DNYDKDDA
+1454 
-1462 TNATTNT
+1462 
-1469 VRSKL
+1469 
-1474 NMWVKTGNTKTLIV
+1474 
-1488 ENGVEKT
+1488 
-1495 DVITRLK
+1495 
-1502 KEVTP
+1502 
-1507 ATYEVFA
+1507 
-1514 KTTDASGNKSHE
+1514 
-1526 DNSDGASLGFFKVGY
+1526 
-1541 NLVARQTINVVRGE
+1541 
-1555 TLTQAE
+1555 
-1561 LNKLVQVREGN
+1561 
-1572 TLQDL
+1572 
-1577 PQGATVTAV
+1577 
-1586 LETASIRSG
+1586 
-1595 KEETKTVEATVNFG
+1595 
-1609 ENRTQK
+1609 
-1615 INLTY
+1615 TY
-1620 KVLNTFPI
+1620 KVLPTFPI
-1628 ARTLYDFKN
+1628 ARTVYDFKGMDHGNDESGYYVN
-1637 PDTARSGGSSVYYH
+1637 PRNLPSGMVWVAKR
-1651 NGGTIP
+1651 NGEQEQSASKLRE
-1657 DGMTWIYKAS
+1657 MLKA
-1667 DNVAQPG
+1667 
-1674 DKFTEALAKD
+1674 D
-1684 PVGTTNYKFG
+1684 PVGTKTYTFS
-1694 GKYDYSRNTN
+1694 GKYNHGRFTNTPN
-1704 RPTTTGNLE
+1704 DAQKLAHTGTFE
-1713 YTETVTHKVFDV
+1713 HKVFDV
-1725 EANRI
+1725 EANRT

-1766 VNAQGNKQ
+1766 VNAQGNTQ
-1774 TLIANTPGV
+1774 TLTANTPGV
-1783 QNYRVKVTLPM
+1783 QNYRVKVTLPI

-2276 TVTVGEDGTATVT
+2276 TVTVGDDGTATVT

-2481 QDAPAP
+2481 QDASAP

>member
-37 AALMFLGARVASADT
+37 AALMFLGARVVSADT
-52 VSGSSSQSTAGVVQ
+52 VSGSNSQSTAGVVQ
-66 PNDKGDSPVGIKEPT
+66 PNDKGNSPVGIKEPT
-81 ENKSEVVNKSL
+81 ENKSEVVNSSL
-92 ENKETAIVENS
+92 ENKETALVENS

-113 KVVEELNALL
+113 TVVEELNSLL

-129 DDSVLSSVKERVKKA
+129 DDSVLSSVKERVQRA
-144 QVLLDKADAV
+144 QALLDKADAV
-154 QKDINELKELLSTD
+154 QKDINELKELLSAD
-168 LATLSTTVKES
+168 LATLSNA
-179 SDVKE
+179 VKE

-192 TGTEAEKPVS
+192 TGTEAEKPAS
-202 ESSSEVRASEESQT
+202 QSSSEVRASEENQT
-216 VSAKKDALKVSVD
+216 VSAKKDSLKVSVD
-229 QLQAAILEV
+229 QLKAAISEV

-244 KEVLEKANELLGL
+244 KEVLEKANEVMVL

-272 EQMNKLVKRMF
+272 EEMNKLVKRMF
-283 TSVKNATT
+283 NSVKNATT
-291 RLSSGARDPRN
+291 RLTSGARDPRN
-302 GQRMAQGTGF
+302 GQRMARGTGERAATVSSKWNTQDNQLIYQRF
-312 RADSGRVEGALNNVK
+312 RATDGSGNRINDNRRFTENKVDMTARIEMNGGVKYVVYDIFFNNDGQSMVGLSKQQAYRFMLQPKILDLISSGRDAGAYKRDTISDLSFGIYRRNNQSEGGTLSQNPEKFHLEKTWNLHFLDGK
-327 EYISE
+327 EKSINGFTYYNTLGVRATGDYYKDMKDIFK
-332 PAGQGSTVEG
+332 G
-342 NRTRTIE
+342 NRYHEYLQKAVKLEGVHR
-349 KVFMTA
+349 
-355 KYSTEGNQKFITY
+355 KYSYGLGVITNDPTAAVHMHLKAKLRQGVTDEEVRQAFTIAVATTHGETTNQSYVFGSGKEASERVEPTVKQSTKYPISGKEVIKKVDEPLGNLDRPVDAGFVTRNNNFPA
-368 DVFFHNDGKALG
+368 DVH
-380 GDFVGDAF
+380 
-388 WFYPPRDLLYNVGS
+388 WS
-402 NYPVG
+402 
-407 VVSDAY
+407 
-413 YERYQKKPGTTGRL
+413 
-427 SDNPDHFTQVGPRYM
+427 
-442 VSLSAGKVQDDGS
+442 
-455 QRLWG
+455 W
-460 SAGGLFQ
+460 
-467 FDGGPSGRNRS
+467 PSG
-478 QVQQMLKQ
+478 K
-486 LQNNPEL
+486 
-493 NSIIRLGNNPNG
+493 
-505 SLPGPSYSHLLTIS
+505 PST
-519 KHQHFAYK
+519 
-527 YHVKMRLRDDV
+527 
-538 TDAQAQRAGAMA
+538 
-550 VSAKAGG
+550 
-557 GTTAY
+557 
-562 EAYVYAATGTRL
+562 
-574 VSKPDAQLNPIQGLT
+574 
-589 VTKTVGD
+589 
-596 TLGDPDDPANSGYV
+596 
-610 RHKES
+610 
-615 KPFPASMKWSW
+615 
-626 QNGVKPASTA
+626 
-636 TTAGVFKYKVIA
+636 TTAGVFRYKVKA
-648 RYQDGTSSEDKGSGS
+648 QYSDNTSNTTD
-663 DGTVTLNV
+663 VTLKV
-671 KPKTPVIDQNSVNEK
+671 RPKQPVIDPNSVNEK
-686 AGKKGQKVVVN
+686 AGKTEQTVTVDVG
-697 VQNGVPD
+697 NGVPTG
-704 NSTVTLYSGNKVI
+704 STVTLYSNGTVI
-717 GTGTTSGQKAT
+717 GTGKTTGTTAT
-728 INVPGV
+728 IKVSKA
-734 LPSTE
+734 LPSTAITARTSVQNVE
-739 IKAKTTVKDTT
+739 S
-750 VDSEFSAPVIPTPER
+750 DSSAPVMPTPER

-821 HISGLPRGV
+821 HISGLPKGV
-830 NLNHGNTLT
+830 NLNNGNTLT

-902 GTPVNDNTRSDVL
+902 GTPINDNTRSDVL

-1026 YGTAGS
+1026 YGTASS

-1065 SKTVTDRNSTTTL
+1065 SKTVTDRNGTTTL
-1078 FAGDFTANLREGQ
+1078 SAGDFTANLREGQ

-1275 VNGTDKVAGERKE
+1275 VNGSDKVAGERKE

-1526 DNSDGASLGFFKVGY
+1526 DTSDGASLGFFKVGY

-1577 PQGATVTAV
+1577 PQGATVTAA

-1615 INLTY
+1615 VTLTY

-1628 ARTLYDFKN
+1628 ARKLYDFKN

-1713 YTETVTHKVFDV
+1713 YTETVVHKVFDV
-1725 EANRI
+1725 EANRT

-1766 VNAQGNKQ
+1766 VNAQGNTQ
-1774 TLIANTPGV
+1774 TLTANTPGV
-1783 QNYRVKVTLPM
+1783 QNYRVKVTLPI

-2223 DSHPSEPTTVT
+2223 DSHPSESTTVT

-2276 TVTVGEDGTATVT
+2276 TVAVGDDGTATVT

-2299 AGKDLVIEDFTPV
+2299 AGKDLVNEGFGVNGIPEVTPS
-2312 KPDEKVVVQDKSH
+2312 Q
-2325 LTPEEK
+2325 PEYT
-2331 KQVEDKVKAK
+2331 D
-2341 NPGKTVTVGD
+2341 PVGTSST
-2351 DGTAT
+2351 DGN
-2356 VTDLEIGIS
+2356 GN
-2365 HDIVGEEM
+2365 
-2373 TLIAPPTVELPEF
+2373 LIDPPTVELPEF
-2386 KGGVNGELP
+2386 NGGVNGELP
-2395 DPITLPELT
+2395 DPVELPKVKLIITK
-2404 IEVRWID
+2404 WID
-2411 EDGNVLKPSVKTGNE
+2411 EQGNELKPADAKAPAVLGEANE
-2426 KDVEHGSIPGYEFV
+2426 AFEHGEIEGYVFV
-2440 RTVIDENEPVITHI
+2440 RTDVNEEGDVVTHV
-2454 FRKVSGSTNPNT
+2454 FRKVTPTKPEGNGEQQGGDNT
-2466 IPVTPVTPDT
+2466 PQPTPEVPTDNTERKPETEKPTVPDT
-2476 NRGSG
+2476 K
-2481 QDAPAP
+2481 
-2487 TTPVPDAVT
+2487 
-2496 PNADQVD
+2496 QVEQS
-2503 TKTTV
+2503 TQTV
-2508 DNGAKSNGSQ
+2508 DAQVAPSQ
-2518 NVLPNTG
+2518 NQAVLPNTG
-2525 TESNATLASLG
+2525 TKADRATGALGALSLLGAFG
-2536 LLGMLGGLGLA
+2536 LLF
-2547 LAKKKED
+2547 AKKKKDDEEETRNN

>member
-37 AALMFLGARVASADT
+37 AALMFLGARVVSADT
-52 VSGSSSQSTAGVVQ
+52 VSGSNSQSTAGVVQ

-81 ENKSEVVNKSL
+81 ENKSEVVNSSL
-92 ENKETAIVENS
+92 ENKETALVENS

-113 KVVEELNALL
+113 TVVEELNSLL

-129 DDSVLSSVKERVKKA
+129 DDSVLSSVKERVQRA
-144 QVLLDKADAV
+144 QALLDKADAV
-154 QKDINELKELLSTD
+154 QKDINELKELLSAD
-168 LATLSTTVKES
+168 LATLSNA
-179 SDVKE
+179 VKE

-192 TGTEAEKPVS
+192 TGTEAEKPAIQP
-202 ESSSEVRASEESQT
+202 SSEVRASEENQT
-216 VSAKKDALKVSVD
+216 VSAKKDSLKVSVD
-229 QLQAAILEV
+229 QLKAAISEV

-244 KEVLEKANELLGL
+244 KEVLEKANEVMVL

-283 TSVKNATT
+283 ISVKNATT
-291 RLSSGARDPRN
+291 RLSSGSHDPRN
-302 GQRMAQGTGF
+302 GQRMAEGAGF
-312 RADSGRVEGALNNVK
+312 RADGVRVEGALNNVK

-332 PAGQGSTVEG
+332 DKFSGGATSNGQ
-342 NRTRTIE
+342 RTRTID
-349 KVFMTA
+349 KTFMTA
-355 KYSTEGNQKFITY
+355 KYSVEQGHKFITY
-368 DVFFHNDGKALG
+368 DVYFQNDGYALNG
-380 GDFVGDAF
+380 NTKNAF
-388 WFYPPRDLLYNVGS
+388 WFYPPRDLLPNVGR
-402 NYPVG
+402 NYPIG

-413 YERYQKKPGTTGRL
+413 YERYQKKAGATGTL
-427 SDNPDHFTQVGPRYM
+427 SENPSNFTQVGGRYT
-442 VSLSAGKVQDDGS
+442 VSLRAGKGEDDS
-455 QRLWG
+455 SERLWG
-460 SAGGLFQ
+460 NAGGLFQ
-467 FDGGPSGRNRS
+467 FGGGPTSNDQR
-478 QVQQMLKQ
+478 QQMLKQ
-486 LQNNPEL
+486 LQHNRDLNGIIKSNNNPD
-493 NSIIRLGNNPNG
+493 G
-505 SLPGPSYSHLLTIS
+505 SYPTLSYSHLLTVGS
-519 KHQHFAYK
+519 HQNFAYK

-538 TDAQAQRAGAMA
+538 TDTQAQRAGTMA
-550 VSAKAGG
+550 VTAKSGFA
-557 GTTAY
+557 TNALQ
-562 EAYVYAATGTRL
+562 AYVYAATGTRL
-574 VSKPDAQLNPIQGLT
+574 ESKPDAQLNPIQGLT

-615 KPFPASMKWSW
+615 KPFPAGMKWSW
-626 QNGVKPASTA
+626 QNGGKPASTA

-821 HISGLPRGV
+821 HISGLPKGV
-830 NLNHGNTLT
+830 NLNNGNTLT

-1157 KNGILRGKTVNDITI
+1157 KTGILRGKTVNDITI

-1577 PQGATVTAV
+1577 PQGATVTAA

-1615 INLTY
+1615 VTLTY

-1628 ARTLYDFKN
+1628 ARKLYDFKN

-1713 YTETVTHKVFDV
+1713 YTETVVHEVFDV
-1725 EANRI
+1725 EANRT

-1739 LTEQNAKDAVAK
+1739 LTEQNAKDAVTK
-1751 VAGSEDLPTGTTYEW
+1751 VTGSDNLPDGTTYEW

-1774 TLIANTPGV
+1774 TPTANTPGV

-1794 SQTGQNQPDATQ
+1794 SQTGANQPDATQ

-1817 NVKPEAPTYDTTIK
+1817 NVKPDVPTYNTTIK
-1831 PKGSIGVPTVASTD
+1831 ANGNIKVPTVASTD
-1845 RELTGTGRPGAKIK
+1845 RELTGTGAPGAKIK

-1864 VPINEVTVGNNGKWR
+1864 VTINEVTVGDNGKWR

-1892 QTQLVPRDQVTV
+1892 QKQLVPQDQVTI
-1904 TQIVDGI
+1904 TQSVGGV
-1911 ESDATNVAVSLGE
+1911 ESDPVNVAVSLGE

-1959 TDKATGAAREIGLKR
+1959 TDKATGKAREIGLKR
-1974 ENINSTWVSN
+1974 ENINSPWVSN

-2041 APTVTSAVAGNEK
+2041 APTVTSAVSGNEK
-2054 VLEFGENIDLKT
+2054 IVEFGENIDLKT

-2090 SVNGQNDVKDINSRK
+2090 SVNGQNNVKDINSRK

-2276 TVTVGEDGTATVT
+2276 TVTVGDDGTATVT

-2299 AGKDLVIEDFTPV
+2299 AGKDLVIEDFGVNGIPEVTPI
-2312 KPDEKVVVQDKSH
+2312 Q
-2325 LTPEEK
+2325 PEYTGPISSNG
-2331 KQVEDKVKAK
+2331 V
-2341 NPGKTVTVGD
+2341 
-2351 DGTAT
+2351 DGN
-2356 VTDLEIGIS
+2356 GN
-2365 HDIVGEEM
+2365 
-2373 TLIAPPTVELPEF
+2373 LIDPPTVELPEF
-2386 KGGVNGELP
+2386 NGGVNGELP
-2395 DPITLPELT
+2395 DPVELPKVKLIITK
-2404 IEVRWID
+2404 WID
-2411 EDGNVLKPSVKTGNE
+2411 EQGNELKPADAKAPAVLGEANE
-2426 KDVEHGSIPGYEFV
+2426 ALEAGEIAGYVFV
-2440 RTVIDENEPVITHI
+2440 RTDVNEEGDVVTHV
-2454 FRKVSGSTNPNT
+2454 FRKVTPTKPEGNGEQQGGDNT
-2466 IPVTPVTPDT
+2466 PQPTPEVPTDNTERKPETEKPTVPDT
-2476 NRGSG
+2476 K
-2481 QDAPAP
+2481 QAEQP
-2487 TTPVPDAVT
+2487 T
-2496 PNADQVD
+2496 Q
-2503 TKTTV
+2503 TV
-2508 DNGAKSNGSQ
+2508 DAQVAPSQ
-2518 NVLPNTG
+2518 NQAVLPNTG
-2525 TESNATLASLG
+2525 TKADRATGALGALSLLGAFG
-2536 LLGMLGGLGLA
+2536 LLF
-2547 LAKKKED
+2547 AKKKKDDEEETRNN

>member
-37 AALMFLGARVASADT
+37 AALMFLGARVVSADT
-52 VSGSSSQSTAGVVQ
+52 VSGSGSQSTAGVVQ
-66 PNDKGDSPVGIKEPT
+66 PNDKGNSPVGIKEPT
-81 ENKSEVVNKSL
+81 ENKSEVVNSSL
-92 ENKETAIVENS
+92 ENKETALVENS

-113 KVVEELNALL
+113 TVVEELNSLL

-129 DDSVLSSVKERVKKA
+129 DDSVLSSVKERVQIA
-144 QVLLDKADAV
+144 QALLDKADAV

-168 LATLSTTVKES
+168 LATLSNA
-179 SDVKE
+179 VKE

-192 TGTEAEKPVS
+192 TGTEAEKPAS
-202 ESSSEVRASEESQT
+202 QPSSEVRASEENQT
-216 VSAKKDALKVSVD
+216 VSAKKDSLKVSVD
-229 QLQAAILEV
+229 QLKVAISEV

-244 KEVLEKANELLGL
+244 KEVLKKANEVMVL

-283 TSVKNATT
+283 ISVKNATT
-291 RLSSGARDPRN
+291 RLTSGSHDPRN
-302 GQRMAQGTGF
+302 GKSMDQGTGF
-312 RADSGRVEGALNNVK
+312 RANGELVEGALSNVK
-327 EYISE
+327 EYISQDKYNGGGTTT
-332 PAGQGSTVEG
+332 GQRV
-342 NRTRTIE
+342 RTIE
-349 KVFMTA
+349 KTFMTA
-355 KYSTEGNQKFITY
+355 KYSTEGNKKYITY
-368 DVFFHNDGKALG
+368 EVYFQNDGRALDG
-380 GDFVGDAF
+380 NTGNAF
-388 WFYPPRDLLYNVGS
+388 WFYPPRDLLYNVGG
-402 NYPVG
+402 NYPIG
-407 VVSDAY
+407 VVSEAY
-413 YERYQKKPGTTGRL
+413 YELYEKKAGRTGIL
-427 SDNPDHFTQVGPRYM
+427 SQNPDDFTQVKGRYT
-442 VSLSAGKVQDDGS
+442 VSLGAGKTQDDS
-455 QRLWG
+455 SRSLWG
-460 SAGGLFQ
+460 AAGGLFQ
-467 FDGGPSGRNRS
+467 FDGGPAGRNSS
-478 QVQQMLKQ
+478 QIQSMLKN
-486 LQNNPEL
+486 LKNNKEL

-505 SLPGPSYSHLLTIS
+505 NLPNASYSHILNVS
-519 KHQHFAYK
+519 PKQNYAYK
-527 YHVKMRLRDDV
+527 YHVKMRLKDDV
-538 TDAQAQRAGAMA
+538 TADQAKTAGTIA
-550 VSAKAGG
+550 VTTKAGS
-557 GTTAY
+557 AI
-562 EAYVYAATGTRL
+562 EASQAYVYAATGTRL
-574 VSKPDAQLNPIQGLT
+574 VSKPATPRIPTNLTGKAGTRTQIEVDAEAGVSVVVYDHGGKELGRGEANASGKAFITPSKDIPSGNVTAKARDKAGNVSDPSNPQVATAPVPNPIT
-589 VTKTVGD
+589 VSPFTHGD
-596 TLGDPDDPANSGYV
+596 TSVTLRPNGKTDIVYASIQGKAIKFEKQANNQYKQITNDAKITFTPKGDGSITITLPAGKQFKAGDRVVTRAENSDITSNTGTRASGEVEGYGQLKRSDKVPVKDPSNLSPTDKERVKAAVLKANPGIEV
-610 RHKES
+610 
-615 KPFPASMKWSW
+615 ADLTIA
-626 QNGVKPASTA
+626 QNGDVTYNHR
-636 TTAGVFKYKVIA
+636 G
-648 RYQDGTSSEDKGSGS
+648 EGSGGKREMRLR
-663 DGTVTLNV
+663 DNV
-671 KPKTPVIDQNSVNEK
+671 NRDNVAPGKPTIETPLLGK
-686 AGKKGQKVVVN
+686 AGTRTPITVQTEAGAKVELFDSKNRKIGEKVADNQGRVTIEPTANLVAGN
-697 VQNGVPD
+697 V
-704 NSTVTLYSGNKVI
+704 TA
-717 GTGTTSGQKAT
+717 KAT
-728 INVPGV
+728 DEAGNISQPSDPKQVTYPLTNQPIINIKQGEN
-734 LPSTE
+734 LTAAE
-739 IKAKTTVKDTT
+739 IKQTVLL
-750 VDSEFSAPVIPTPER
+750 
-765 DTQPP
+765 Q
-770 TVKMT
+770 
-775 NPTNN
+775 
-780 REFVLGSSE
+780 
-789 NNSPEVE
+789 
-796 VFRGATLDIPLK
+796 
-808 MHDNNANGKINIK
+808 NANG
-821 HISGLPRGV
+821 
-830 NLNHGNTLT
+830 T
-839 TNSGSETKPAT
+839 TNLPNNAQ
-850 ATISG
+850 
-855 RVATDAHLGTN
+855 V
-866 VVTLKASDDATG
+866 TG
-878 NVDKGNQSTLKFKV
+878 NFDTSSVGV
-892 KTYDLAFEDR
+892 KR
-902 GTPVNDNTRSDVL
+902 
-915 GLKQRSADPNHY
+915 
-927 LTTTDGTNKGDGYF
+927 TT
-941 GADMKFRYLNGNE
+941 
-954 ISEHVSFDKIGKYDV
+954 
-969 KARAYFPN
+969 
-977 SKTSTKGLPT
+977 
-987 NPTTGLTG
+987 
-995 DTASVAG
+995 
-1002 RGFLEK
+1002 
-1008 TIEFNVKPNT
+1008 
-1018 PTLAQEQF
+1018 
-1026 YGTAGS
+1026 
-1032 RPSVTVGNL
+1032 VTV
-1041 PTSDQLQNG
+1041 
-1050 SNVTVELYQGTTKVA
+1050 
-1065 SKTVTDRNSTTTL
+1065 R
-1078 FAGDFTANLREGQ
+1078 F
-1091 PVHAVVKVSGG
+1091 
-1102 QNATAYSVT
+1102 
-1111 SDNSADR
+1111 
-1118 NVTGRSVFAQPA
+1118 
-1130 NKIVQI
+1130 
-1136 KKGNLSEEEKTAI
+1136 
-1149 KNAIFEAN
+1149 
-1157 KNGILRGKTVNDITI
+1157 
-1172 TDAGVIRAVDKDNKV
+1172 
-1187 AELEVNPT
+1187 
-1195 TGVVTRYAH
+1195 
-1204 IRDDYNLTFKNNG
+1204 
-1217 ILANRPTDKGFEWSQ
+1217 
-1232 DGKSLIYKFDATKG
+1232 
-1246 TPLPINDI
+1246 
-1254 LNTITA
+1254 
-1260 NPKNPDASRQPSLTV
+1260 PDAPEQQ
-1275 VNGTDKVAGERKE
+1275 
-1288 NGYKHEGGFFY
+1288 
-1299 HNNKPVNVLD
+1299 
-1309 IVRDNFA
+1309 
-1316 GGGTVDNSANKL
+1316 
-1328 VETNRSDV
+1328 VEV
-1336 NDRNIVGTNL
+1336 
-1346 EKGTTTIPVSNGAG
+1346 
-1360 TVTINTPVVKAK
+1360 
-1372 DGSSLI
+1372 
-1378 VKRKLYLMP
+1378 
-1387 KWTDAAL
+1387 
-1394 LAERNTTLENNTN
+1394 
-1407 VINLYFVPVDPIKP
+1407 
-1421 EVARSNSNNL
+1421 
-1431 ATSSNQATRLAENTS
+1431 
-1446 FTSLVKVT
+1446 
-1454 DNYDKDDA
+1454 
-1462 TNATTNT
+1462 
-1469 VRSKL
+1469 
-1474 NMWVKTGNTKTLIV
+1474 
-1488 ENGVEKT
+1488 
-1495 DVITRLK
+1495 
-1502 KEVTP
+1502 
-1507 ATYEVFA
+1507 
-1514 KTTDASGNKSHE
+1514 
-1526 DNSDGASLGFFKVGY
+1526 
-1541 NLVARQTINVVRGE
+1541 
-1555 TLTQAE
+1555 
-1561 LNKLVQVREGN
+1561 
-1572 TLQDL
+1572 
-1577 PQGATVTAV
+1577 
-1586 LETASIRSG
+1586 
-1595 KEETKTVEATVNFG
+1595 
-1609 ENRTQK
+1609 
-1615 INLTY
+1615 TY
-1620 KVLNTFPI
+1620 KVLPTFPI
-1628 ARTLYDFKN
+1628 ARTVYDFKGMDHGNDESGYYVN
-1637 PDTARSGGSSVYYH
+1637 PRNLPSGMVWVAKR
-1651 NGGTIP
+1651 NGEQEHSASKLRE
-1657 DGMTWIYKAS
+1657 MLKA
-1667 DNVAQPG
+1667 
-1674 DKFTEALAKD
+1674 D
-1684 PVGTTNYKFG
+1684 PVGTKTYTFS
-1694 GKYDYSRNTN
+1694 GKYNHGRFTNTPN
-1704 RPTTTGNLE
+1704 DAQKLAHTGTFE
-1713 YTETVTHKVFDV
+1713 HKVFDV
-1725 EANRI
+1725 EANRT

-1806 KRPSKIIDVKV
+1806 KRPYKIIDVKV
-1817 NVKPEAPTYDTTIK
+1817 NVKPEAPTYNTTIN

-1845 RELTGTGRPGAKIK
+1845 RELTGTGAPGAKIK

-1864 VPINEVTVGNNGKWR
+1864 VTINEVTVGDNGKWR

-1892 QTQLVPRDQVTV
+1892 QKQLVPQDRVAI
-1904 TQIVDGI
+1904 TQSVGGV
-1911 ESDATNVAVSLGE
+1911 ESDPVNVAVSLGE
-1924 TTIQPSEERG
+1924 TTIQPSVASKDG
-1934 NSLFAGAK
+1934 ASLVAGTK

-1959 TDKATGAAREIGLKR
+1959 TDKATGKAHEIGLKR
-1974 ENINSTWVSN
+1974 ENINSPWVSN

-2022 SERNY
+2022 SEGKY

-2041 APTVTSAVAGNEK
+2041 APTVTSAVSGNEK
-2054 VLEFGENIDLKT
+2054 IVEFGENIDLKT

-2090 SVNGQNDVKDINSRK
+2090 SVNGQNNVKDINSRK

-2158 DKVTVNYTD
+2158 DKVIVNYTDEKNAQKTVTVVKAKNGTWSSSDKPAGVTVDPRTGALLIPEDGVRDRSQVTATATKGDSRPSDPKIVTAQQRDFVPVVPDKTPVTKVTNLTPEEREKVKAKVQNRNPGKNISISTDGTATLTDPKTNISHQISGDKLVESNDKIKPTVEIPYDNVNKQEVYVYSGETNNITIKVKDNSGKISKSYLVFAANDRRGLGTEDNSYLGGGSSNGLYLTATKIHSDTPTSENQPATITVSGNLNNQPFTGEKSITRYVFAEDPSGNTNYDHVGRTDDTGALGRVKFVWKSQTSKYDAQAPGTPLLLDNADATQIENAVKQANPTFSDKIKSVTVNGNNVIVTYKDDSTDRLDASKVFKVRDSKPTPPTATAPSDGTVTVTPTGDADKVTVNYTD

-2191 VGVTVDSSTG
+2191 AGVTVDSSTG

-2276 TVTVGEDGTATVT
+2276 TVTVGDDGTATVT

>member
-37 AALMFLGARVASADT
+37 AALMFLGARVVSADT
-52 VSGSSSQSTAGVVQ
+52 VSGSNSQSTAGVVQ
-66 PNDKGDSPVGIKEPT
+66 PNDKGNSPVGIKEPT
-81 ENKSEVVNKSL
+81 ENKSEVVNSSL
-92 ENKETAIVENS
+92 ENKETALVENS

-113 KVVEELNALL
+113 TVVEELNSLL

-129 DDSVLSSVKERVKKA
+129 DDSVLSSVKERVQRA
-144 QVLLDKADAV
+144 QALLDKADAV

-168 LATLSTTVKES
+168 LATLSNA
-179 SDVKE
+179 VKE

-192 TGTEAEKPVS
+192 TGTEAEKPAS
-202 ESSSEVRASEESQT
+202 QPSSEVRASEENQT

-229 QLQAAILEV
+229 QLKAAISEV

-244 KEVLEKANELLGL
+244 KKVLEKANELLGL
-257 AQGVLQNTTVSLTDV
+257 AQGVLENTTVSLNEV
-272 EQMNKLVKRMF
+272 EEMNKLVKRMF
-283 TSVKNATT
+283 ISVKNATT
-291 RLSSGARDPRN
+291 RLSSGSHDPRN
-302 GQRMAQGTGF
+302 GKRIAEGTGF

-574 VSKPDAQLNPIQGLT
+574 VSKPATPSIPTNLTGKAGTRTQIEVDAEAGVSVVVYDRGGQELGQGKANASGKAFITPSKDIPSGKVTARAIDKAGNVSDPSNPQVATAPVPNPIT
-589 VTKTVGD
+589 VSPFTHGD
-596 TLGDPDDPANSGYV
+596 TSVTLRPNGKTDIVYASIQGKAIKFEKQANNQYKQITNDAKITFTPKGDGSITITLPAGKQFKAGDRVVTRAENSDITSNTGT
-610 RHKES
+610 R
-615 KPFPASMKWSW
+615 
-626 QNGVKPASTA
+626 ASTEA
-636 TTAGVFKYKVIA
+636 EVYGQLKRSDKVPVKDPSNLSPTDKERVKAAVLKANPGIEVADLTIA
-648 RYQDGTSSEDKGSGS
+648 KNGDVTYNHRGEGS
-663 DGTVTLNV
+663 NV
-671 KPKTPVIDQNSVNEK
+671 KREIQLKDNVNRDNVAPGKPTIETPLLGK
-686 AGKKGQKVVVN
+686 AGTRTSIIVQTEAGAKVELFDSKNRKIGEKVADKQGRVTIEPTANLVAGN
-697 VQNGVPD
+697 V
-704 NSTVTLYSGNKVI
+704 TA
-717 GTGTTSGQKAT
+717 KAT
-728 INVPGV
+728 DEAGNISQ
-734 LPSTE
+734 PSD
-739 IKAKTTVKDTT
+739 AKVATYPLVK
-750 VDSEFSAPVIPTPER
+750 
-765 DTQPP
+765 QP
-770 TVKMT
+770 
-775 NPTNN
+775 
-780 REFVLGSSE
+780 
-789 NNSPEVE
+789 
-796 VFRGATLDIPLK
+796 I
-808 MHDNNANGKINIK
+808 INIK
-821 HISGLPRGV
+821 
-830 NLNHGNTLT
+830 
-839 TNSGSETKPAT
+839 
-850 ATISG
+850 
-855 RVATDAHLGTN
+855 
-866 VVTLKASDDATG
+866 
-878 NVDKGNQSTLKFKV
+878 Q
-892 KTYDLAFEDR
+892 
-902 GTPVNDNTRSDVL
+902 
-915 GLKQRSADPNHY
+915 
-927 LTTTDGTNKGDGYF
+927 
-941 GADMKFRYLNGNE
+941 
-954 ISEHVSFDKIGKYDV
+954 
-969 KARAYFPN
+969 
-977 SKTSTKGLPT
+977 
-987 NPTTGLTG
+987 
-995 DTASVAG
+995 
-1002 RGFLEK
+1002 
-1008 TIEFNVKPNT
+1008 
-1018 PTLAQEQF
+1018 
-1026 YGTAGS
+1026 
-1032 RPSVTVGNL
+1032 
-1041 PTSDQLQNG
+1041 
-1050 SNVTVELYQGTTKVA
+1050 
-1065 SKTVTDRNSTTTL
+1065 
-1078 FAGDFTANLREGQ
+1078 
-1091 PVHAVVKVSGG
+1091 
-1102 QNATAYSVT
+1102 
-1111 SDNSADR
+1111 
-1118 NVTGRSVFAQPA
+1118 
-1130 NKIVQI
+1130 
-1136 KKGNLSEEEKTAI
+1136 
-1149 KNAIFEAN
+1149 
-1157 KNGILRGKTVNDITI
+1157 
-1172 TDAGVIRAVDKDNKV
+1172 
-1187 AELEVNPT
+1187 
-1195 TGVVTRYAH
+1195 
-1204 IRDDYNLTFKNNG
+1204 
-1217 ILANRPTDKGFEWSQ
+1217 
-1232 DGKSLIYKFDATKG
+1232 
-1246 TPLPINDI
+1246 
-1254 LNTITA
+1254 
-1260 NPKNPDASRQPSLTV
+1260 
-1275 VNGTDKVAGERKE
+1275 GERLTPEEIKQT
-1288 NGYKHEGGFFY
+1288 
-1299 HNNKPVNVLD
+1299 VL
-1309 IVRDNFA
+1309 
-1316 GGGTVDNSANKL
+1316 L
-1328 VETNRSDV
+1328 Q
-1336 NDRNIVGTNL
+1336 
-1346 EKGTTTIPVSNGAG
+1346 NGAG
-1360 TVTINTPVVKAK
+1360 TTNLPSNVQVTGNF
-1372 DGSSLI
+1372 D
-1378 VKRKLYLMP
+1378 
-1387 KWTDAAL
+1387 
-1394 LAERNTTLENNTN
+1394 
-1407 VINLYFVPVDPIKP
+1407 
-1421 EVARSNSNNL
+1421 
-1431 ATSSNQATRLAENTS
+1431 TSSAG
-1446 FTSLVKVT
+1446 
-1454 DNYDKDDA
+1454 DK
-1462 TNATTNT
+1462 
-1469 VRSKL
+1469 
-1474 NMWVKTGNTKTLIV
+1474 
-1488 ENGVEKT
+1488 
-1495 DVITRLK
+1495 
-1502 KEVTP
+1502 
-1507 ATYEVFA
+1507 
-1514 KTTDASGNKSHE
+1514 KTT
-1526 DNSDGASLGFFKVGY
+1526 V
-1541 NLVARQTINVVRGE
+1541 
-1555 TLTQAE
+1555 
-1561 LNKLVQVREGN
+1561 
-1572 TLQDL
+1572 
-1577 PQGATVTAV
+1577 TVTFPDAP
-1586 LETASIRSG
+1586 AQQ
-1595 KEETKTVEATVNFG
+1595 VEV
-1609 ENRTQK
+1609 
-1615 INLTY
+1615 TY
-1620 KVLNTFPI
+1620 KVLPTFPI
-1628 ARTLYDFKN
+1628 ARMVYDFKGMDHGNSESGYYVN
-1637 PDTARSGGSSVYYH
+1637 PGNLPSGMVWVAKR
-1651 NGGTIP
+1651 NGEQEQSASKLRE
-1657 DGMTWIYKAS
+1657 MLKA
-1667 DNVAQPG
+1667 
-1674 DKFTEALAKD
+1674 D
-1684 PVGTTNYKFG
+1684 PVGTKTYTFS
-1694 GKYDYSRNTN
+1694 GKYNHGRFTN
-1704 RPTTTGNLE
+1704 NPNDAQKLAHTGTFE
-1713 YTETVTHKVFDV
+1713 HKVFDV
-1725 EANRI
+1725 EANRT

-1817 NVKPEAPTYDTTIK
+1817 NVKPEAPTYNTTIN

-1864 VPINEVTVGNNGKWR
+1864 VTINEVTVGNNGKWR

-1959 TDKATGAAREIGLKR
+1959 TDKATGKAHEIGLKR
-1974 ENINSTWVSN
+1974 ENINSPWVSN

-2022 SERNY
+2022 SEGKY

-2090 SVNGQNDVKDINSRK
+2090 SVNGQNNVKDINSRK
-2105 PGTYIVKYKA
+2105 SGTYIVKYKA

-2125 IQLTVKVREDKP
+2125 IQLTVKVREDKPTPPTATAPSDGTVTVTPTGDADKVIVNYTDEKNAQKTVTVVKAKNGTWSSSDKPAGVTVDPRTGALLIPEDGVRDRSQVTATATKGDSRPSDPKIVTAQQRDFVPVVPDKTPVTKVTNLTPEEREKVKAKVQTRNPGKNISISTDGTATLTDPKTNISHQISGDKLVESNDKIKPTVEIPYDNPVRQEIYVYSGETNNITIKVKDNSGKISKSYLVFAANDRRGLGAEDNSYLGGGSSNGLYLTATKIHSDTPTSENQPATITVSGNLNNQPFTGEKSITRYVFAEDPSGNTNYDHVGRTDDTGALGRVKFVWKSQTSKYDAQAPGTPVLLDNADATQIENAVKQANPTFSDKIKSVTVNGNNVIVTYKDDSTDRLDASKVFKVRDSKP

-2259 EEKKQVEDK
+2259 EERKQVEDK
-2268 VKAKNPGK
+2268 VKSKNPGK
-2276 TVTVGEDGTATVT
+2276 TVTVGDDGTATVT

-2341 NPGKTVTVGD
+2341 NPGKTVTVGE

-2386 KGGVNGELP
+2386 NGGVNGELP
-2395 DPITLPELT
+2395 DPIPSRELT

-2411 EDGNVLKPSVKTGNE
+2411 EDGNVLKPSVKTGE
-2426 KDVEHGSIPGYEFV
+2426 ADATAHGSIPGYEFV
-2440 RTVIDENEPVITHI
+2440 RTMIDENEPVITHI

-2476 NRGSG
+2476 NGGSG
-2481 QDAPAP
+2481 QDAPAPTP

>member
-81 ENKSEVVNKSL
+81 ENKSEVVNSSL
-92 ENKETAIVENS
+92 ENKETALVENS

-113 KVVEELNALL
+113 TVVEELNSLL

-129 DDSVLSSVKERVKKA
+129 DDSVLSSIKERVQRA
-144 QVLLDKADAV
+144 QALLDKADAV
-154 QKDINELKELLSTD
+154 QKDINELKELLSAD
-168 LATLSTTVKES
+168 LATLSNA
-179 SDVKE
+179 VKE

-192 TGTEAEKPVS
+192 TGTEAEKPAS
-202 ESSSEVRASEESQT
+202 QPSSEVRASEENQT
-216 VSAKKDALKVSVD
+216 VSAKKDSLKVSVD
-229 QLQAAILEV
+229 QLRVAISEV

-244 KEVLEKANELLGL
+244 KGVLEKANELLG
-257 AQGVLQNTTVSLTDV
+257 AVQGALENTTVSLNDV
-272 EQMNKLVKRMF
+272 EEMTKRVKRMF
-283 TSVKNATT
+283 ISVKNATT
-291 RLSSGARDPRN
+291 RLTSGSHDPRN
-302 GQRMAQGTGF
+302 GKSMDQGTGF
-312 RADSGRVEGALNNVK
+312 RANGVRVEGALDNVK

-332 PAGQGSTVEG
+332 DKFSGGTTSNGQ
-342 NRTRTIE
+342 RTRTID
-349 KVFMTA
+349 KTFMTA
-355 KYSTEGNQKFITY
+355 KYSVEQGHKFITY
-368 DVFFHNDGKALG
+368 DVYFQNDGYALNG
-380 GDFVGDAF
+380 NTKNAF
-388 WFYPPRDLLYNVGS
+388 WFYPPRDLLPNVGG
-402 NYPVG
+402 NYPIG
-407 VVSDAY
+407 VVSEAY
-413 YERYQKKPGTTGRL
+413 YERYKKKEGATGIL
-427 SDNPDHFTQVGPRYM
+427 SENPSNFTQVGGRYT
-442 VSLSAGKVQDDGS
+442 VSLRAGKGEDDS
-455 QRLWG
+455 SERLWG
-460 SAGGLFQ
+460 NAGGLFQ
-467 FDGGPSGRNRS
+467 FGGGPNSNDQR
-478 QVQQMLKQ
+478 QQMLKQ
-486 LQNNPEL
+486 LQYNRDLNGIIKSNNNPDGPYP
-493 NSIIRLGNNPNG
+493 RL
-505 SLPGPSYSHLLTIS
+505 SYSHLLTVGS
-519 KHQHFAYK
+519 NQNFAYK

-538 TDAQAQRAGAMA
+538 TDKQAQTAGTMA
-550 VSAKAGG
+550 VTAKSGFA
-557 GTTAY
+557 TNALQ
-562 EAYVYAATGTRL
+562 AYVYAATGTRL
-574 VSKPDAQLNPIQGLT
+574 ESKPDAQLNPIQGLT

-615 KPFPASMKWSW
+615 KPFPAGMKWSW
-626 QNGVKPASTA
+626 QNGGKPASTA

-821 HISGLPRGV
+821 HISGLPKGV
-830 NLNHGNTLT
+830 NLNNGNTLT

-1157 KNGILRGKTVNDITI
+1157 KTGILRGKTVNDITI

-1260 NPKNPDASRQPSLTV
+1260 NPKNPDASGQPSLTV
-1275 VNGTDKVAGERKE
+1275 VNGTDKVAGERTE

-1346 EKGTTTIPVSNGAG
+1346 EKGTTTIPGSNGAG

-1526 DNSDGASLGFFKVGY
+1526 DTSDGASLGFFKVGY

-1577 PQGATVTAV
+1577 PQGATVTAA

-1615 INLTY
+1615 VTLTY

-1628 ARTLYDFKN
+1628 ARKLYDFKN

-1713 YTETVTHKVFDV
+1713 YTETVVHKVFDV
-1725 EANRI
+1725 EANRT

-1766 VNAQGNKQ
+1766 VNAQGNTQ
-1774 TLIANTPGV
+1774 TLTANTPGV
-1783 QNYRVKVTLPM
+1783 QNYRVKVTLPI

-1864 VPINEVTVGNNGKWR
+1864 VPINEVTVANNGKWR

-1959 TDKATGAAREIGLKR
+1959 TDKATGKAREIGLKR
-1974 ENINSTWVSN
+1974 ENINSPWVSN

-2041 APTVTSAVAGNEK
+2041 APTVTSAVSGNEK
-2054 VLEFGENIDLKT
+2054 IVEFGENIDLKT

-2090 SVNGQNDVKDINSRK
+2090 SVNGQNNVKDINSRK

-2276 TVTVGEDGTATVT
+2276 TVTVGDDGTATVT

-2299 AGKDLVIEDFTPV
+2299 AGKDLVIEDFGVNGIPEVTPI
-2312 KPDEKVVVQDKSH
+2312 Q
-2325 LTPEEK
+2325 PEYTGPISSNG
-2331 KQVEDKVKAK
+2331 V
-2341 NPGKTVTVGD
+2341 
-2351 DGTAT
+2351 DGN
-2356 VTDLEIGIS
+2356 GN
-2365 HDIVGEEM
+2365 
-2373 TLIAPPTVELPEF
+2373 LIDPPTVELPEF
-2386 KGGVNGELP
+2386 NGGVNGELP
-2395 DPITLPELT
+2395 DPVELPKVKLIITK
-2404 IEVRWID
+2404 WID
-2411 EDGNVLKPSVKTGNE
+2411 EQGNELKPADAKAPAVLGEANE
-2426 KDVEHGSIPGYEFV
+2426 ALEAGEIAGYVFV
-2440 RTVIDENEPVITHI
+2440 RTDVNEEGDVVTHV
-2454 FRKVSGSTNPNT
+2454 FRKVTPTKPEGNGEQQGGDNT
-2466 IPVTPVTPDT
+2466 PQPTPEVPTDNTERKPETEKPTVPDT
-2476 NRGSG
+2476 K
-2481 QDAPAP
+2481 QAEQP
-2487 TTPVPDAVT
+2487 T
-2496 PNADQVD
+2496 Q
-2503 TKTTV
+2503 TV
-2508 DNGAKSNGSQ
+2508 DAQVAPSQ
-2518 NVLPNTG
+2518 NQAVLPNTG
-2525 TESNATLASLG
+2525 TKADRATGALGALSLLGAFG
-2536 LLGMLGGLGLA
+2536 LLF
-2547 LAKKKED
+2547 AKKKKDDEEETRNN

>member
-8 LNRIKRH
+8 LNRLKRH

-52 VSGSSSQSTAGVVQ
+52 LNESSSQSTAGVVH
-66 PNDKGDSPVGIKEPT
+66 PNDKGDSPVIIENTT
-81 ENKSEVVNKSL
+81 ENKSEVVNSSL
-92 ENKETAIVENS
+92 ENKETALVENS

-113 KVVEELNALL
+113 TVVEELNSLL

-129 DDSVLSSVKERVKKA
+129 DDSVLSSVKERVQIA
-144 QVLLDKADAV
+144 QALLDKADAV

-168 LATLSTTVKES
+168 LATLSNA
-179 SDVKE
+179 VKE

-192 TGTEAEKPVS
+192 TGTEAEKPAS
-202 ESSSEVRASEESQT
+202 QPSSEVRASEENQT
-216 VSAKKDALKVSVD
+216 VSAKKDSLKVSVD
-229 QLQAAILEV
+229 QLKVAISEV

-244 KEVLEKANELLGL
+244 KAVLEKANELLGL

-291 RLSSGARDPRN
+291 RLSSGSHDPRN
-302 GQRMAQGTGF
+302 GKRIAEGTGF
-312 RADSGRVEGALNNVK
+312 RADGVRVEGALDNVK

-332 PAGQGSTVEG
+332 PNGQGSTVEG
-342 NRTRTIE
+342 NRPRTIE
-349 KVFMTA
+349 KIFMTA
-355 KYSTEGNQKFITY
+355 KYSKEGNKKFITY
-368 DVFFHNDGKALG
+368 DVYFNNNGKALG
-380 GDFVGDAF
+380 GNYVGDAF
-388 WFYPPRDLLYNVGS
+388 WFYPPRDLLYDAGRS
-402 NYPVG
+402 YPVG

-413 YERYQKKPGTTGRL
+413 YERYEKKAGATGTLSENPNNFTRVGDRYTVPLERL
-427 SDNPDHFTQVGPRYM
+427 ASNSY
-442 VSLSAGKVQDDGS
+442 QDSYS

-460 SAGGLFQ
+460 AAGGLYQ
-467 FDGGPSGRNRS
+467 MSGGPTRNDQR
-478 QVQQMLKQ
+478 QQMLKQ
-486 LQNNPEL
+486 LQYNKDLNRIIKLNNNPD
-493 NSIIRLGNNPNG
+493 GPY
-505 SLPGPSYSHLLTIS
+505 PGGSYSHLLTIS
-519 KHQHFAYK
+519 KQQNFAYK
-527 YHVKMRLRDDV
+527 YHVKMRLKDDV
-538 TDAQAQRAGAMA
+538 TDAQAQRAGTMA
-550 VSAKAGG
+550 VTAKAGA
-557 GTTAY
+557 GTTAL

-574 VSKPDAQLNPIQGLT
+574 VSKPAAQIDPIQGLT

-596 TLGDPDDPANSGYV
+596 TLGNPDDPANSGYV
-610 RHKES
+610 RHKEN
-615 KPFPASMKWSW
+615 KPFPAGMKWSW

-648 RYQDGTSSEDKGSGS
+648 SYQDDTSSENPGSGS

-671 KPKTPVIDQNSVNEK
+671 KPKTPVIDKNSVNEK
-686 AGKKGQKVVVN
+686 AGKTEQTVTVN
-697 VQNGVPD
+697 VGNGVPKD
-704 NSTVTLYSGNKVI
+704 SIVTLYSDNTVI
-717 GTGTTSGQKAT
+717 GTGKTNGTTAT
-728 INVPGV
+728 IKVSKA
-734 LPSTE
+734 LPSTAITARTSVQNGNDKVE
-739 IKAKTTVKDTT
+739 
-750 VDSEFSAPVIPTPER
+750 SEFSAPVIPTPER

-780 REFVLGSSE
+780 KESVLGSSE

-821 HISGLPRGV
+821 HINGLPKGV
-830 NLNHGNTLT
+830 NLNNGNTLT

-878 NVDKGNQSTLKFKV
+878 NVDKGNQATLKFKV

-915 GLKQRSADPNHY
+915 GLKQRSSDPNHY
-927 LTTTDGTNKGDGYF
+927 LTTTDGTNKGDGNF
-941 GADMKFRYLNGNE
+941 GADMKFRYLKGNE

-1008 TIEFNVKPNT
+1008 TIQFNVKPNT
-1018 PTLAQEQF
+1018 PSLAQEQF

-1032 RPSVTVGNL
+1032 QPSVTVGNL

-1050 SNVTVELYQGTTKVA
+1050 SNVMVELYQGTTKVA
-1065 SKTVTDRNSTTTL
+1065 SKTVTDRNGTTTL
-1078 FAGDFTANLREGQ
+1078 SAGDFTANLREGQ

-1102 QNATAYSVT
+1102 QNAASYSVT
-1111 SDNSADR
+1111 SDNSANR
-1118 NVTGRSVFAQPA
+1118 NVT
-1130 NKIVQI
+1130 
-1136 KKGNLSEEEKTAI
+1136 
-1149 KNAIFEAN
+1149 
-1157 KNGILRGKTVNDITI
+1157 
-1172 TDAGVIRAVDKDNKV
+1172 
-1187 AELEVNPT
+1187 
-1195 TGVVTRYAH
+1195 
-1204 IRDDYNLTFKNNG
+1204 
-1217 ILANRPTDKGFEWSQ
+1217 
-1232 DGKSLIYKFDATKG
+1232 
-1246 TPLPINDI
+1246 
-1254 LNTITA
+1254 
-1260 NPKNPDASRQPSLTV
+1260 
-1275 VNGTDKVAGERKE
+1275 
-1288 NGYKHEGGFFY
+1288 
-1299 HNNKPVNVLD
+1299 
-1309 IVRDNFA
+1309 
-1316 GGGTVDNSANKL
+1316 
-1328 VETNRSDV
+1328 
-1336 NDRNIVGTNL
+1336 
-1346 EKGTTTIPVSNGAG
+1346 
-1360 TVTINTPVVKAK
+1360 
-1372 DGSSLI
+1372 
-1378 VKRKLYLMP
+1378 
-1387 KWTDAAL
+1387 
-1394 LAERNTTLENNTN
+1394 
-1407 VINLYFVPVDPIKP
+1407 
-1421 EVARSNSNNL
+1421 
-1431 ATSSNQATRLAENTS
+1431 
-1446 FTSLVKVT
+1446 
-1454 DNYDKDDA
+1454 
-1462 TNATTNT
+1462 
-1469 VRSKL
+1469 
-1474 NMWVKTGNTKTLIV
+1474 
-1488 ENGVEKT
+1488 
-1495 DVITRLK
+1495 
-1502 KEVTP
+1502 
-1507 ATYEVFA
+1507 
-1514 KTTDASGNKSHE
+1514 
-1526 DNSDGASLGFFKVGY
+1526 GY
-1541 NLVARQTINVVRGE
+1541 NLVARDIINVKRGE
-1555 TLTQAE
+1555 TISADE
-1561 LNKLVQVREGN
+1561 LKRFIQVQEGN
-1572 TLQDL
+1572 QRVDL
-1577 PQGATVTAV
+1577 PQGATVTAT

-1609 ENRTQK
+1609 ENRTKK

-1713 YTETVTHKVFDV
+1713 YTETVTHKVFDI
-1725 EANRI
+1725 EANSTK
-1730 RVTVSKGAT
+1730 VTVSKGAT
-1739 LTEQNAKDAVAK
+1739 LTEANAKAAVTK

-1766 VNAQGNKQ
+1766 VGN
-1774 TLIANTPGV
+1774 TETNTPGV
-1783 QNYRVKVTLPM
+1783 RTYKVKVTLPV
-1794 SQTGQNQPDATQ
+1794 SQTGTDAQPVATQ
-1806 KRPSKIIDVKV
+1806 VRSSKTIDVTV
-1817 NVKPEAPTYDTTIK
+1817 NVKPDVPTYNTTIK
-1831 PKGSIGVPTVASTD
+1831 ANGNIKVPTVASTD
-1845 RELTGTGRPGAKIK
+1845 KELTGTGAPGAKIK

-1864 VPINEVTVGNNGKWR
+1864 VTINEVTVGSNGKWA
-1879 VSLPKGLNSNQLN
+1879 VTLPKGLNSNQLN
-1892 QTQLVPRDQVTV
+1892 QRQLVPQDPVTI
-1904 TQIVDGI
+1904 TQSVGGV
-1911 ESDATNVAVSLGE
+1911 ESDPVNVAVSLGE
-1924 TTIQPSEERG
+1924 TTIQPSVASKDG
-1934 NSLFAGAK
+1934 VSLVAGTK
-1942 NIVVKA
+1942 NIVVKT

-1959 TDKATGAAREIGLKR
+1959 TDKATGKAHEIGLKR
-1974 ENINSTWVSN
+1974 ENINSPWVSI
-1984 KPTLGE
+1984 KPTLG
-1990 VKNTT
+1990 VVTNTS
-1995 KDAFTNTITIEMKES
+1995 KDAFTNNITIEMKES

-2022 SERNY
+2022 SEGKY

-2054 VLEFGENIDLKT
+2054 VVEFGENIDLKT

-2137 TPPTAT
+2137 TPPTVTAPSDGTITVTPTGDADKVIVNYTDEKNAQKTVTVVKAKNGTWSSSDKPAGVTVDPRTGALLIPEDGVRDRSQVTATATKGDSRPSDPKIVTAQQRDFVPVVPDKTPVTKVTNLTPEEREKVKAKVQTRNPGKNISISTDGTATLTDPKTNISHQISGDKLVESNDKIKPTVEIPYDNPARQEIYVYSGETNNITIKVKDNSGKISKSYLVFAANDRRGLGAEDNSYLGGGSSNGLYLTATKIHSDTPTSENQPATITVSGNLNNQPFTGEKSITRYVFAEDPSGNTNYDHVGRTDDTGALGRVKFVWKSQTSKYDAQAPGTPLLLDNADATQIENAVKQANPTFSDKIKSVTVNGNNVIVTYKDDSTDRLDASKVFKVRDSNPTPPTAT

-2191 VGVTVDSSTG
+2191 AGVTVDSSTG

-2299 AGKDLVIEDFTPV
+2299 AGKDLVNEGFGVNGIPEVTPS
-2312 KPDEKVVVQDKSH
+2312 Q
-2325 LTPEEK
+2325 PEYT
-2331 KQVEDKVKAK
+2331 D
-2341 NPGKTVTVGD
+2341 PVGTSST
-2351 DGTAT
+2351 DGN
-2356 VTDLEIGIS
+2356 GN
-2365 HDIVGEEM
+2365 
-2373 TLIAPPTVELPEF
+2373 LIDPPTVELPEF
-2386 KGGVNGELP
+2386 NGGVNGELP
-2395 DPITLPELT
+2395 DPVEIPKVKLIITK
-2404 IEVRWID
+2404 WID
-2411 EDGNVLKPSVKTGNE
+2411 EQGNELKPADAKAPAVLGEANE
-2426 KDVEHGSIPGYEFV
+2426 AFEHGEIEGYVFV
-2440 RTVIDENEPVITHI
+2440 RTDVNEEGDVVTHV
-2454 FRKVSGSTNPNT
+2454 FRKVTPTKPEGNGEQQGGDNT
-2466 IPVTPVTPDT
+2466 PQPTPEVPTDNTERKPETEKPTVPDT
-2476 NRGSG
+2476 KQAEQST
-2481 QDAPAP
+2481 Q
-2487 TTPVPDAVT
+2487 
-2496 PNADQVD
+2496 
-2503 TKTTV
+2503 TV
-2508 DNGAKSNGSQ
+2508 DAQVAPSQ
-2518 NVLPNTG
+2518 NQAVLPNTG
-2525 TESNATLASLG
+2525 TKADRATGALGALSLLGAFG
-2536 LLGMLGGLGLA
+2536 LLF
-2547 LAKKKED
+2547 AKKKKDDEEETRNN